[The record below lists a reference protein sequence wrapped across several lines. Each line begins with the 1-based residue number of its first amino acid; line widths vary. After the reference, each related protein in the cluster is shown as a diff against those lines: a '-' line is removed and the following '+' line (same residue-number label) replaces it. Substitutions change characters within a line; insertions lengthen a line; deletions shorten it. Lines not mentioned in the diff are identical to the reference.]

1 MTRHICIEYLKH
13 IMRKF
18 LLTALLSVMSLAAVG
33 QTTGSIVGLLTDK
46 EFNNEPLAFANVII
60 KGQNTGTT
68 SDFDGLYALEDLP
81 VGTYTIIYSFVGY
94 ETVEIDNVVVEEDKV
109 TTVNVPMGASAAALE
124 EVVITTTV
132 RKESEVALLLEQ
144 KNAVTQKTAIGAQEL
159 SRKGVGDAA
168 TAVSK
173 VTGISKQEGTGNVF
187 VRGLGDRY
195 NVTTYNGMPLP
206 SDNPARKN
214 IDLSIFTTNIVEN
227 IGIDKTF
234 NSEQYADFA
243 GANINI
249 NSKNTMTDGIISVG
263 LSSGVNTITQSQD
276 QFYRTDG
283 PDNFGFYDI
292 NYPAFPLNNYNF
304 ETSWDRR
311 AADAPAN
318 MGLTIQGGDSFQ
330 LGDDTKLT
338 VFGVGSHSNKFQY
351 REGISRGGV
360 EVSSVPNADF
370 DYVDYQYSTNTT
382 LMGDV
387 GIKHKD
393 LNVNYSGLLLN
404 TSNEQQL
411 ENYGIIDK
419 DDDASQG
426 GGFIQRAVFTRTN
439 LIINQLHADFEVN
452 ERINISASG
461 SYSFLQSSEPNRRQV
476 TLVPQFFDE
485 PDGPKSF
492 EFVSA
497 ASSNHRF
504 YADLYEEEV
513 ASAIETS
520 VKLFKNDEDEFDG
533 TLNVGFSSRNKD
545 VDFSAAQFNFRI
557 NRGAGIVQPIVE
569 NIYDVDAYFNQEN
582 LNAGLFRIETFRG
595 SADVANAL
603 DPQTYGGTQS
613 ILAGYANFTYAFNP
627 KFTMIVGLR
636 GEQINQD
643 IAWSTSLDP
652 DGDSNSL
659 DVFQLLPALSM
670 KYTLS
675 EDQNFKFAASKTYT
689 LPQYKERAPFLF
701 QEVNQD
707 YFGNPFLTASTNYN
721 FDAKWEIFPSKSE
734 LLSAGLFAK
743 IIQNPINTVTIQSAA
758 NDISW
763 ANTGDQATAI
773 GIEVESRKILMS
785 RETELADFTKTQK
798 LTAGLNLAYMKTNQS
813 LDGDKVFNEAGL
825 SFDPTYAS
833 TGITGASDLVANAD
847 ISFYKDFKEHKNL
860 LLTLTGNYF
869 SDRIFALGNFGKGN
883 IVEKGVPTLDF
894 VARTQLTQ
902 QLSLGISA
910 KNLLNPSIE
919 RFQEAVDGDV
929 NPIRDRIQETA
940 TTVLSFKRGYD
951 LKISLNYTF

>member
-1 MTRHICIEYLKH
+1 
-13 IMRKF
+13 MRKF
-18 LLTALLSVMSLAAVG
+18 LLTALFSVMSLEAVG

-94 ETVEIDNVVVEEDKV
+94 ETVEIDNITVEQDKV
-109 TTVNVPMGASAAALE
+109 TTVNVPMGASAATLE

-132 RKESEVALLLEQ
+132 RKESEVALLLQQ

-173 VTGISKQEGTGNVF
+173 VTGISKQEGSGTVF

-195 NVTTYNGMPLP
+195 NVTTFNGLPLP
-206 SDNPARKN
+206 SDDPARKN
-214 IDLSIFTTNIVEN
+214 INLGIFNTNIVEN

-234 NSEQYADFA
+234 NPNQYADFA

-249 NSKNTMTDGIISVG
+249 DSKNSMSDGIISV
-263 LSSGVNTITQSQD
+263 SVNSGINTLTQSQD
-276 QFYRTDG
+276 EFFRTDG
-283 PDNFGFYDI
+283 PDNYGFYDI

-311 AADAPAN
+311 SAEAPAN
-318 MGLTIQGGDSFQ
+318 LGLTLQGGDSFQ

-338 VFGVGSHSNKFQY
+338 VFGIGAHSNQFQY
-351 REGISRGGV
+351 REGVSRGGV
-360 EVSSVPNADF
+360 EVSGIPNADF
-370 DYVDYQYSTNTT
+370 DYVNYQYSTNTT

-387 GIKHKD
+387 GIKHKN
-393 LNVNYSGLLLN
+393 LNLNYSGLFLN

-411 ENYGIIDK
+411 ENYGVIDK

-426 GGFIQRAVFTRTN
+426 GGFIQRGVFTRTN
-439 LIINQLHADFEVN
+439 LIINQLHADFEIN
-452 ERINISASG
+452 ERIDIRASG
-461 SYSFLQSSEPNRRQV
+461 SYSFLQSAEPNRRQV
-476 TLVPQFFDE
+476 TLVPQDLDE

-504 YADLYEEEV
+504 YADLYEEEI
-513 ASAIETS
+513 ASAFETS
-520 VKLFKNDEDEFDG
+520 IKLFKNTEDEFDG
-533 TLNVGFSSRNKD
+533 KLDLGFSSRNKE
-545 VDFSAAQFNFRI
+545 VDFSATQFNFRI
-557 NRGAGIVQPIVE
+557 LRGAGIVQPIVE
-569 NIYDVDAYFNQEN
+569 NIYDVDAYFNQDN
-582 LNAGLFRIETFRG
+582 LNAGLFRMETFRG
-595 SADVANAL
+595 SGDVTNAL

-613 ILAGYANFTYAFNP
+613 ILAGYANFIYSLNP
-627 KFTMIVGLR
+627 QLTMVVGLR

-670 KYTLS
+670 KYSLS
-675 EDQNFKFAASKTYT
+675 DDQNLKFAASKTYT

-721 FDAKWEIFPSKSE
+721 FDAKWELFPSDSE
-734 LLSAGLFAK
+734 LLSVAVFGKL
-743 IIQNPINTVTIQSAA
+743 IQNPINTVTIQSAA

-763 ANTGDQATAI
+763 ANTGDQATAV
-773 GIEVESRKILMS
+773 GLELESRKVLMS
-785 RETELADFTKTQK
+785 RESEYADFTNKQK
-798 LTAGLNLAYMKTNQS
+798 LTAGVNLAYMKTKQTLS
-813 LDGDKVFNEAGL
+813 GDKVFQESGL
-825 SFDPTYAS
+825 SFDPTYSS

-847 ISFYKDFKEHKNL
+847 ISFYKDFKEHRNI
-860 LLTLTGNYF
+860 LLTLAGNYF

-894 VARTQLTQ
+894 VARAQFTK
-902 QLSLGISA
+902 QLSVGISA

-951 LKISLNYTF
+951 LKISLNYIF

>member
-1 MTRHICIEYLKH
+1 
-13 IMRKF
+13 MRKF
-18 LLTALLSVMSLAAVG
+18 LLTALFSVMSLAAVG

-94 ETVEIDNVVVEEDKV
+94 ETVEIDNITVEQDKV
-109 TTVNVPMGASAAALE
+109 TTVNVPMGASAATLE

-132 RKESEVALLLEQ
+132 RKESEVALLLQQ

-173 VTGISKQEGTGNVF
+173 VTGISKQEGSGTVF

-195 NVTTYNGMPLP
+195 NVTTFNGLPLP
-206 SDNPARKN
+206 SDDPARKN
-214 IDLSIFTTNIVEN
+214 INLGIFNTNIVEN

-234 NSEQYADFA
+234 NPNQYADFA

-249 NSKNTMTDGIISVG
+249 DSKNSMSDGIISV
-263 LSSGVNTITQSQD
+263 SVNSGINTLTQSQD
-276 QFYRTDG
+276 EFFRTDG
-283 PDNFGFYDI
+283 PDNYGFYDI

-311 AADAPAN
+311 SAEAPAN
-318 MGLTIQGGDSFQ
+318 LGLTLQGGDSFQ

-338 VFGVGSHSNKFQY
+338 VFGIGAHSNQFQY
-351 REGISRGGV
+351 REGVSRGGV
-360 EVSSVPNADF
+360 EVSGIPNADF
-370 DYVDYQYSTNTT
+370 DYVNYQYSTNTT

-387 GIKHKD
+387 GIKHKN
-393 LNVNYSGLLLN
+393 LNLNYSGLFLN

-411 ENYGIIDK
+411 ENYGVIDK

-426 GGFIQRAVFTRTN
+426 GGFIQRGVFTRTD
-439 LIINQLHADFEVN
+439 LIINQLHADFEIN
-452 ERINISASG
+452 ERIEIRASG
-461 SYSFLQSSEPNRRQV
+461 SYSFLQSAEPNRRQV
-476 TLVPQFFDE
+476 TLVPQDLDE

-504 YADLYEEEV
+504 YADLYEEEI
-513 ASAIETS
+513 ASAFETS
-520 VKLFKNDEDEFDG
+520 IKLFKNTEDEFDG
-533 TLNVGFSSRNKD
+533 KLDLGFSSRNKE
-545 VDFSAAQFNFRI
+545 VDFSATQFNFRI
-557 NRGAGIVQPIVE
+557 LRGAGIVQPIVE
-569 NIYDVDAYFNQEN
+569 NIYDVDAYFNQDN

-595 SADVANAL
+595 SADVTNAL

-613 ILAGYANFTYAFNP
+613 ILAGYANFTYSLNP
-627 KFTMIVGLR
+627 QLTMVVGLR

-670 KYTLS
+670 KYSLS
-675 EDQNFKFAASKTYT
+675 DDQNLKFAASKTYT

-721 FDAKWEIFPSKSE
+721 FDAKWELFPSDSE
-734 LLSAGLFAK
+734 LLSVGFFGKL
-743 IIQNPINTVTIQSAA
+743 IQNPINTVTIQSAA

-763 ANTGDQATAI
+763 ANTGDQATAL
-773 GIEVESRKILMS
+773 GLELESRKVLMS
-785 RETELADFTKTQK
+785 RESEYADFTNKQK
-798 LTAGLNLAYMKTNQS
+798 LTAGVNLAYMKTKQTLS
-813 LDGDKVFNEAGL
+813 GDKVFQESGL
-825 SFDPTYAS
+825 SFDPTYSS

-847 ISFYKDFKEHKNL
+847 ISFYKDFNEHRSI
-860 LLTLTGNYF
+860 LLTLAGNYF

-894 VARTQLTQ
+894 VARAQFTK
-902 QLSLGISA
+902 QLSVGISA

-951 LKISLNYTF
+951 LKISLNYIF

>member
-1 MTRHICIEYLKH
+1 M
-13 IMRKF
+13 
-18 LLTALLSVMSLAAVG
+18 LL
-33 QTTGSIVGLLTDK
+33 Q
-46 EFNNEPLAFANVII
+46 
-60 KGQNTGTT
+60 
-68 SDFDGLYALEDLP
+68 
-81 VGTYTIIYSFVGY
+81 
-94 ETVEIDNVVVEEDKV
+94 
-109 TTVNVPMGASAAALE
+109 
-124 EVVITTTV
+124 
-132 RKESEVALLLEQ
+132 Q

-173 VTGISKQEGTGNVF
+173 VTGISKQEGSGTVF

-195 NVTTYNGMPLP
+195 NVTTFNGLPLP
-206 SDNPARKN
+206 SDDPARKN
-214 IDLSIFTTNIVEN
+214 INLGIFNTNIVEN

-234 NSEQYADFA
+234 NPNQYADFA

-249 NSKNTMTDGIISVG
+249 DSKNSMSDGIISV
-263 LSSGVNTITQSQD
+263 SVNSGINTLTQSQD
-276 QFYRTDG
+276 EFFRTDG
-283 PDNFGFYDI
+283 PDNYGFYDI

-311 AADAPAN
+311 SAEAPAN
-318 MGLTIQGGDSFQ
+318 LGLTLQGGDSFQ

-338 VFGVGSHSNKFQY
+338 VFGIGAHSNQFQY
-351 REGISRGGV
+351 REGVSRGGV
-360 EVSSVPNADF
+360 EVSGIPNADF
-370 DYVDYQYSTNTT
+370 DYVNYQYSTNTT

-387 GIKHKD
+387 GIKHKN
-393 LNVNYSGLLLN
+393 LNLNYSGLFLN

-411 ENYGIIDK
+411 ENYGVIDK

-426 GGFIQRAVFTRTN
+426 GGFIQRGVFTSTN
-439 LIINQLHADFEVN
+439 LIINQLHADFEIN
-452 ERINISASG
+452 ERIDIRASG
-461 SYSFLQSSEPNRRQV
+461 SYSFLQSAEPNRRQV
-476 TLVPQFFDE
+476 TLVPQDLDE

-504 YADLYEEEV
+504 YADLYEEEI
-513 ASAIETS
+513 ASAFETS
-520 VKLFKNDEDEFDG
+520 IKLFKNTEDEFDG
-533 TLNVGFSSRNKD
+533 KLDLGFSSRNKE
-545 VDFSAAQFNFRI
+545 VDFSATQFNFRI
-557 NRGAGIVQPIVE
+557 LRGAGIVQPIVE
-569 NIYDVDAYFNQEN
+569 NIYDVDAYFNQDN
-582 LNAGLFRIETFRG
+582 LNAGLFRMETFRG
-595 SADVANAL
+595 SADVTNAL

-613 ILAGYANFTYAFNP
+613 ILAGYANFTYALNP
-627 KFTMIVGLR
+627 QLTMVVGLR

-670 KYTLS
+670 KYSLS
-675 EDQNFKFAASKTYT
+675 DDENLKFAASKTYT

-721 FDAKWEIFPSKSE
+721 FDAKWELFPSDSE
-734 LLSAGLFAK
+734 LLSVAVFGKL
-743 IIQNPINTVTIQSAA
+743 IQNPINTVTIQSAA

-763 ANTGDQATAI
+763 ANTGDQATAL
-773 GIEVESRKILMS
+773 GLEVESRKVLMS
-785 RETELADFTKTQK
+785 RESEYADFTNKQK
-798 LTAGLNLAYMKTNQS
+798 LTTGVNLAYMKTKQTLS
-813 LDGDKVFNEAGL
+813 GDKVFQESGL
-825 SFDPTYAS
+825 SFDPTYSS

-847 ISFYKDFKEHKNL
+847 ISFFKDFKEHRNI
-860 LLTLTGNYF
+860 LLTLAGNYF

-894 VARTQLTQ
+894 VARAQFTK
-902 QLSLGISA
+902 QLSVGISA

-951 LKISLNYTF
+951 LKISLNYIF

>member
-1 MTRHICIEYLKH
+1 
-13 IMRKF
+13 MRKF
-18 LLTALLSVMSLAAVG
+18 LLTALFSVMSLAAVG

-94 ETVEIDNVVVEEDKV
+94 ETVEIDNITVEQDKV
-109 TTVNVPMGASAAALE
+109 TTVNVPMGASAATLE

-132 RKESEVALLLEQ
+132 RKESEVALLLQQ

-173 VTGISKQEGTGNVF
+173 VTGISKQEGSGTVF

-195 NVTTYNGMPLP
+195 NVTTFNGLPLP
-206 SDNPARKN
+206 SDDPARKN
-214 IDLSIFTTNIVEN
+214 INLGIFNTNIVEN

-234 NSEQYADFA
+234 NPNQYADFA

-249 NSKNTMTDGIISVG
+249 DSKNSMSDGIISV
-263 LSSGVNTITQSQD
+263 SVNSGINTLTQSQD
-276 QFYRTDG
+276 EFFRTDG
-283 PDNFGFYDI
+283 PDNYGFYDI

-311 AADAPAN
+311 SAEAPAN
-318 MGLTIQGGDSFQ
+318 LGLTLQGGDSFQ

-338 VFGVGSHSNKFQY
+338 VFGIGAHSNQFQY
-351 REGISRGGV
+351 REGVSRGGV
-360 EVSSVPNADF
+360 EVSGIPNADF
-370 DYVDYQYSTNTT
+370 DYVNYQYSTNTT

-387 GIKHKD
+387 GIKHKN
-393 LNVNYSGLLLN
+393 LNLNYSGLFLN

-411 ENYGIIDK
+411 ENYGVIDK

-426 GGFIQRAVFTRTN
+426 GGFIQRGVFTRTD
-439 LIINQLHADFEVN
+439 LIINQLHADFEIN
-452 ERINISASG
+452 ERIEIRASG
-461 SYSFLQSSEPNRRQV
+461 SYSFLQSAEPNRRQV
-476 TLVPQFFDE
+476 TLVPQDLDE

-504 YADLYEEEV
+504 YADLYEEEI
-513 ASAIETS
+513 ASAFETS
-520 VKLFKNDEDEFDG
+520 IKLFKNTEDEFDG
-533 TLNVGFSSRNKD
+533 KLDLGFSSRNKE
-545 VDFSAAQFNFRI
+545 VDFSATQFNFRI
-557 NRGAGIVQPIVE
+557 LRGAGIVQPIVE
-569 NIYDVDAYFNQEN
+569 NIYDVDAYFNQDN
-582 LNAGLFRIETFRG
+582 LNAGLFRMETFRG
-595 SADVANAL
+595 SADVTNAL

-613 ILAGYANFTYAFNP
+613 ILAGYANFTYSLNP
-627 KFTMIVGLR
+627 QLTMVVGLR

-670 KYTLS
+670 KYSLS
-675 EDQNFKFAASKTYT
+675 DDQNLKFAASKTYT

-721 FDAKWEIFPSKSE
+721 FDAKWELFPSDSE
-734 LLSAGLFAK
+734 LLSVGFFGKL
-743 IIQNPINTVTIQSAA
+743 IQNPINTVTIQSAA

-763 ANTGDQATAI
+763 ANTGDQATAL
-773 GIEVESRKILMS
+773 GLELESRKVLMS
-785 RETELADFTKTQK
+785 RESEYADFTNKQK
-798 LTAGLNLAYMKTNQS
+798 LTAGVNLAYMKTKQTLS
-813 LDGDKVFNEAGL
+813 GDKVFQESGL
-825 SFDPTYAS
+825 SFDPTYSS

-847 ISFYKDFKEHKNL
+847 ISFYKDFNEHRSI
-860 LLTLTGNYF
+860 LLTLAGNYF

-894 VARTQLTQ
+894 VARAQFTK
-902 QLSLGISA
+902 QLSVGISA

-951 LKISLNYTF
+951 LKISLNYIF

>member
-1 MTRHICIEYLKH
+1 
-13 IMRKF
+13 MRKL
-18 LLTALLSVMSLAAVG
+18 LLTALFSVMSLAAVG

-81 VGTYTIIYSFVGY
+81 VGTYTIVYSFVGY
-94 ETVEIDNVVVEEDKV
+94 ETVEIDNITVEQDKV
-109 TTVNVPMGASAAALE
+109 TTVNVPMGASAATLE

-132 RKESEVALLLEQ
+132 RKESEVALLLQQ

-173 VTGISKQEGTGNVF
+173 VTGISKQEGSGTVF

-195 NVTTYNGMPLP
+195 NVTTFNGLPLP
-206 SDNPARKN
+206 SDDPARKN
-214 IDLSIFTTNIVEN
+214 INLGIFNTNIVEN

-234 NSEQYADFA
+234 NPNQYADFA

-249 NSKNTMTDGIISVG
+249 DSKNSMSDGIISV
-263 LSSGVNTITQSQD
+263 SVNSGINTLTQSQD
-276 QFYRTDG
+276 DFFRTDG
-283 PDNFGFYDI
+283 PNNYGFYDI

-311 AADAPAN
+311 SAEAPAN
-318 MGLTIQGGDSFQ
+318 MGLTLQGGDSFQ
-330 LGDDTKLT
+330 LSDDTKLT
-338 VFGVGSHSNKFQY
+338 IFGIGAHSNQFQY
-351 REGISRGGV
+351 REGVSRGGV
-360 EVSSVPNADF
+360 EVSGIPNADF
-370 DYVDYQYSTNTT
+370 DYANYQYSTNTT

-387 GIKHKD
+387 GIKHKN
-393 LNVNYSGLLLN
+393 LNLNYSGLFLN
-404 TSNEQQL
+404 TSNEQLL
-411 ENYGIIDK
+411 ENYGVIDK

-426 GGFIQRAVFTRTN
+426 GGFIQRGVFTRTD
-439 LIINQLHADFEVN
+439 LIINQLHADFEIN
-452 ERINISASG
+452 ERIDISASG
-461 SYSFLQSSEPNRRQV
+461 SYSFLQSAEPNRRQV
-476 TLVPQFFDE
+476 TLVPQDLDE

-504 YADLYEEEV
+504 YADLYEEEI
-513 ASAIETS
+513 ASAFETS
-520 VKLFKNDEDEFDG
+520 IKLFKNTEDEFDG
-533 TLNVGFSSRNKD
+533 KLDLGFSSRNKE
-545 VDFSAAQFNFRI
+545 VGFSANQFNFRI
-557 NRGAGIVQPIVE
+557 LRGAGIVQPIVE
-569 NIYDVDAYFNQEN
+569 NIYDVDAYFNQDN

-595 SADVANAL
+595 SADVTNAL

-613 ILAGYANFTYAFNP
+613 ILAGYANFTYALNP
-627 KFTMIVGLR
+627 QFTIVVGLR

-670 KYTLS
+670 KYSLS
-675 EDQNFKFAASKTYT
+675 DDQNLKFAASKTYT

-721 FDAKWEIFPSKSE
+721 FDAKWELFPSDSE
-734 LLSAGLFAK
+734 LLSVGIFGKL
-743 IIQNPINTVTIQSAA
+743 IQNPINTVTIQSAA

-763 ANTGDQATAI
+763 ANTGDQATAL
-773 GIEVESRKILMS
+773 GLEVESRKVLMS
-785 RETELADFTKTQK
+785 RESEYADFTNKQK
-798 LTAGLNLAYMKTNQS
+798 LTAGVNFAYMKTKQTLS
-813 LDGDKVFNEAGL
+813 GDKVFQESGL
-825 SFDPTYAS
+825 SFDPTYSS

-847 ISFYKDFKEHKNL
+847 ISFYKDFKEHRSI
-860 LLTLTGNYF
+860 LLTLAGNYF

-883 IVEKGVPTLDF
+883 IVEKSVPTLDF
-894 VARTQLTQ
+894 VARAQFTK
-902 QLSLGISA
+902 QLSIGISA

-940 TTVLSFKRGYD
+940 TTVQSFKRGYD
-951 LKISLNYTF
+951 LKISLNYIF

>member
-1 MTRHICIEYLKH
+1 
-13 IMRKF
+13 MRKF
-18 LLTALLSVMSLAAVG
+18 LLTALFSVMSLAAVG

-94 ETVEIDNVVVEEDKV
+94 ETVEIDNITVEQDKV
-109 TTVNVPMGASAAALE
+109 TTVNVPMGASAATLE

-132 RKESEVALLLEQ
+132 RKESEVALLLQQ

-173 VTGISKQEGTGNVF
+173 VTGISKQEGSGTVF

-195 NVTTYNGMPLP
+195 NVTTFNGLPLP
-206 SDNPARKN
+206 SDDPARKN
-214 IDLSIFTTNIVEN
+214 INLGIFNTNIVEN

-234 NSEQYADFA
+234 NPNQYADFA

-249 NSKNTMTDGIISVG
+249 DSKNSMSDGIISV
-263 LSSGVNTITQSQD
+263 SVNSGINTLTQSQD
-276 QFYRTDG
+276 EFFRTDG
-283 PDNFGFYDI
+283 PDNYGFYDI

-311 AADAPAN
+311 SAEVPAN
-318 MGLTIQGGDSFQ
+318 LGLTLQGGDSFQ

-338 VFGVGSHSNKFQY
+338 VFGIGAHSNQFQY
-351 REGISRGGV
+351 REGVSRGGV
-360 EVSSVPNADF
+360 EVSGIPNADF
-370 DYVDYQYSTNTT
+370 DYVNYQYSTNTT

-387 GIKHKD
+387 GIKHKN
-393 LNVNYSGLLLN
+393 LNLNYSGLFLN

-411 ENYGIIDK
+411 ENYGVIDK

-426 GGFIQRAVFTRTN
+426 GGFIQRGVFTRTD
-439 LIINQLHADFEVN
+439 LIINQLHADFEIN
-452 ERINISASG
+452 ERIDIRASG
-461 SYSFLQSSEPNRRQV
+461 SYSFLQSAEPNRRQV
-476 TLVPQFFDE
+476 TLVPQDLDE

-504 YADLYEEEV
+504 YADLYEEEI
-513 ASAIETS
+513 ASAFETS
-520 VKLFKNDEDEFDG
+520 IKLFKNTEDEFDG
-533 TLNVGFSSRNKD
+533 KLDLGFSSRHKE
-545 VDFSAAQFNFRI
+545 VDFSATQFNFRI
-557 NRGAGIVQPIVE
+557 LRGAGIVQPIVE
-569 NIYDVDAYFNQEN
+569 NIYDVDAYFNQDN
-582 LNAGLFRIETFRG
+582 LNAGLFRMETFRG
-595 SADVANAL
+595 SADVTNAL

-613 ILAGYANFTYAFNP
+613 ILAGYANFTYSLNSQL
-627 KFTMIVGLR
+627 TMVVGLR

-670 KYTLS
+670 KYSLS
-675 EDQNFKFAASKTYT
+675 DDENLKFAASKTYT

-721 FDAKWEIFPSKSE
+721 FDAKWELFPSDSE
-734 LLSAGLFAK
+734 LLSVGVFGKL
-743 IIQNPINTVTIQSAA
+743 IQNPINTVTIQSAA

-763 ANTGDQATAI
+763 ANTGDQATAL
-773 GIEVESRKILMS
+773 GLELESRKVLMS
-785 RETELADFTKTQK
+785 RESEYADFTNKQK
-798 LTAGLNLAYMKTNQS
+798 LTAGINLAYMKTKQTLS
-813 LDGDKVFNEAGL
+813 GDKVFQESGL
-825 SFDPTYAS
+825 SFDPTYSS

-847 ISFYKDFKEHKNL
+847 ISFYKDFKEHRNI
-860 LLTLTGNYF
+860 LLTLAGNYF

-894 VARTQLTQ
+894 VARAQFTK
-902 QLSLGISA
+902 QLSVGISA

-951 LKISLNYTF
+951 LKISLNYIF

>member
-1 MTRHICIEYLKH
+1 
-13 IMRKF
+13 MRKF
-18 LLTALLSVMSLAAVG
+18 LLATLFSVMSLAAVG

-94 ETVEIDNVVVEEDKV
+94 ETVEIDNITVEQDKV
-109 TTVNVPMGASAAALE
+109 TTVNVPMGASAATLE

-132 RKESEVALLLEQ
+132 RKESEVALLLQQ

-173 VTGISKQEGTGNVF
+173 VTGISKQEGSGTVF

-195 NVTTYNGMPLP
+195 NVTTFNGLPLP
-206 SDNPARKN
+206 SDDPARKN
-214 IDLSIFTTNIVEN
+214 INLGIFNTNIVEN

-234 NSEQYADFA
+234 NPNQYADFA

-249 NSKNTMTDGIISVG
+249 DSKNSMSDGIISV
-263 LSSGVNTITQSQD
+263 SVNSGINTLTQSQD
-276 QFYRTDG
+276 EFFRTDG
-283 PDNFGFYDI
+283 PDNYGFYDI

-311 AADAPAN
+311 SAEAPAN
-318 MGLTIQGGDSFQ
+318 LGLTLQGGDSFQ

-338 VFGVGSHSNKFQY
+338 VFGIGAHSNQFQY
-351 REGISRGGV
+351 REGVSRGGV
-360 EVSSVPNADF
+360 EVSGIPNADF
-370 DYVDYQYSTNTT
+370 DYVNYQYSTNTT

-387 GIKHKD
+387 GIKHKN
-393 LNVNYSGLLLN
+393 LNLNYSGLFLN

-411 ENYGIIDK
+411 ENYGVIDK

-426 GGFIQRAVFTRTN
+426 GGFIQRGVFTSTN
-439 LIINQLHADFEVN
+439 LIINQLHADFEIN
-452 ERINISASG
+452 ERIDISASG
-461 SYSFLQSSEPNRRQV
+461 SYSFLQSAEPNRRQV
-476 TLVPQFFDE
+476 TLVPQDLDE

-504 YADLYEEEV
+504 YADLYEEEI
-513 ASAIETS
+513 ASAFETS
-520 VKLFKNDEDEFDG
+520 IKLFKNTEDEFDG
-533 TLNVGFSSRNKD
+533 KLDLGFSSRNKE
-545 VDFSAAQFNFRI
+545 VDFSATQFNFRI
-557 NRGAGIVQPIVE
+557 LRGAGIVQPIVE
-569 NIYDVDAYFNQEN
+569 NIYDVDAYFNQDN
-582 LNAGLFRIETFRG
+582 LNAGLFRMETFRG
-595 SADVANAL
+595 SADVTNAL

-613 ILAGYANFTYAFNP
+613 ILAGYANFTYTLNP
-627 KFTMIVGLR
+627 QLTMVVGLR

-670 KYTLS
+670 KYSLS
-675 EDQNFKFAASKTYT
+675 DDENLKFAASKTYT

-721 FDAKWEIFPSKSE
+721 FDAKWELFPSDSE
-734 LLSAGLFAK
+734 LLSVAVFGKL
-743 IIQNPINTVTIQSAA
+743 IQNPINTVTIQSAA

-763 ANTGDQATAI
+763 ANTGDQATAL
-773 GIEVESRKILMS
+773 GLEVESRKVLMS
-785 RETELADFTKTQK
+785 RESEYADFTNKQK
-798 LTAGLNLAYMKTNQS
+798 LTTGVNLAYMKTKQTLS
-813 LDGDKVFNEAGL
+813 GDKVFQESGL
-825 SFDPTYAS
+825 SFDPTYSS

-847 ISFYKDFKEHKNL
+847 ISFFKDFKEHRNI
-860 LLTLTGNYF
+860 LLTLAGNYF

-894 VARTQLTQ
+894 VARAQFTK
-902 QLSLGISA
+902 QLSVGISA

-951 LKISLNYTF
+951 LKISLNYIF

>member
-1 MTRHICIEYLKH
+1 
-13 IMRKF
+13 MRKF
-18 LLTALLSVMSLAAVG
+18 LLTALFSVMSLAAVG

-94 ETVEIDNVVVEEDKV
+94 ETVEIDNITVEQDKV
-109 TTVNVPMGASAAALE
+109 TTVNVPMGASAATLE

-132 RKESEVALLLEQ
+132 RKESEVALLLQQ

-173 VTGISKQEGTGNVF
+173 VTGISKQEGSGTVF

-195 NVTTYNGMPLP
+195 NVTTFNGLPLP
-206 SDNPARKN
+206 SDDPARKN
-214 IDLSIFTTNIVEN
+214 INLGIFNTNIVEN

-234 NSEQYADFA
+234 NPNQYADFA

-249 NSKNTMTDGIISVG
+249 DSKNSMSDGIISV
-263 LSSGVNTITQSQD
+263 SVNSGINTLTQSQD
-276 QFYRTDG
+276 EFFRTDG
-283 PDNFGFYDI
+283 PDNYGFYDI

-311 AADAPAN
+311 SAEAPAN
-318 MGLTIQGGDSFQ
+318 LGLTLQGGDSFQ

-338 VFGVGSHSNKFQY
+338 VFGIGAHSNQFQY
-351 REGISRGGV
+351 REGVSRGGV
-360 EVSSVPNADF
+360 EVSGIPNADF
-370 DYVDYQYSTNTT
+370 DYVNYQYSTNTT

-387 GIKHKD
+387 GIKHKN
-393 LNVNYSGLLLN
+393 LNLNYSGLFLN

-411 ENYGIIDK
+411 ENYGVIDK

-426 GGFIQRAVFTRTN
+426 GGFIQRGVFTRTN
-439 LIINQLHADFEVN
+439 LIINQLHADFEIN
-452 ERINISASG
+452 ERIDIRASG
-461 SYSFLQSSEPNRRQV
+461 SYSFLQSAEPNRRQV
-476 TLVPQFFDE
+476 TLVPQDLDD

-504 YADLYEEEV
+504 YADLYEEEI
-513 ASAIETS
+513 ASAFETS
-520 VKLFKNDEDEFDG
+520 IKLFKNTEDEFDG
-533 TLNVGFSSRNKD
+533 KLDLGFSSRNKE
-545 VDFSAAQFNFRI
+545 VDFSATQFNFRI
-557 NRGAGIVQPIVE
+557 TRGAGIVQPIVE
-569 NIYDVDAYFNQEN
+569 DIYNVDAYFNQEN
-582 LNAGLFRIETFRG
+582 LNAGLFRMETFRG
-595 SADVANAL
+595 SGDVTNAL

-613 ILAGYANFTYAFNP
+613 ILAGYANFTYSLNP
-627 KFTMIVGLR
+627 QLTMVVGLR

-670 KYTLS
+670 KYSLS
-675 EDQNFKFAASKTYT
+675 DDQNLKFAASKTYT

-721 FDAKWEIFPSKSE
+721 FDAKWELFPSDSE
-734 LLSAGLFAK
+734 LLSVAVFGKL
-743 IIQNPINTVTIQSAA
+743 IQNPIHTVTIQSAA
-758 NDISW
+758 NDSSW
-763 ANTGDQATAI
+763 ANTGDQATAV
-773 GIEVESRKILMS
+773 GLELESRKVLMS
-785 RETELADFTKTQK
+785 RESEYADFTNKQK
-798 LTAGLNLAYMKTNQS
+798 LTAGVNLAYMKTKQTLS
-813 LDGDKVFNEAGL
+813 GDKVFQESGL
-825 SFDPTYAS
+825 SFDPTYSS

-847 ISFYKDFKEHKNL
+847 ISFYKDFKEHRNI
-860 LLTLTGNYF
+860 LLTLAGNYF

-894 VARTQLTQ
+894 VARAQVTK
-902 QLSLGISA
+902 QLSVGISA

-951 LKISLNYTF
+951 LKISLNYIF

>member
-1 MTRHICIEYLKH
+1 
-13 IMRKF
+13 MRKF
-18 LLTALLSVMSLAAVG
+18 LLTALFSVMSLAAVG

-94 ETVEIDNVVVEEDKV
+94 ETVEIDNITVEQDKV
-109 TTVNVPMGASAAALE
+109 TTVNVPMGASAATLE

-132 RKESEVALLLEQ
+132 RKESEVALLLQQ

-173 VTGISKQEGTGNVF
+173 VTGISKQEGSGTVF

-195 NVTTYNGMPLP
+195 NVTTFNGLPLP
-206 SDNPARKN
+206 SDDPARKN
-214 IDLSIFTTNIVEN
+214 INLGIFNTNIVEN

-234 NSEQYADFA
+234 NPNQYADFA

-249 NSKNTMTDGIISVG
+249 DSKNSMSDGIISV
-263 LSSGVNTITQSQD
+263 SVNSGINTLTQSQD
-276 QFYRTDG
+276 EFFRTDG
-283 PDNFGFYDI
+283 PDNYGFYDI

-311 AADAPAN
+311 SAEAPAN
-318 MGLTIQGGDSFQ
+318 LGLTLQGGDSFQ

-338 VFGVGSHSNKFQY
+338 VFGIGAHSNQFQY
-351 REGISRGGV
+351 REGVSRGGV
-360 EVSSVPNADF
+360 EVSGIPNADF
-370 DYVDYQYSTNTT
+370 DYVNYQYSTNTT

-387 GIKHKD
+387 GIKHKN
-393 LNVNYSGLLLN
+393 LNLNYSGLFLN

-411 ENYGIIDK
+411 ENYGVIDK

-426 GGFIQRAVFTRTN
+426 GGFIQRGVFTRTD
-439 LIINQLHADFEVN
+439 LIINQLHADFEIN
-452 ERINISASG
+452 ERIDLRASG
-461 SYSFLQSSEPNRRQV
+461 SYSFLQSAEPNRRQV
-476 TLVPQFFDE
+476 TLVPQDLDE

-504 YADLYEEEV
+504 YADLYEEEI
-513 ASAIETS
+513 ASAFETS
-520 VKLFKNDEDEFDG
+520 IKLFKNTEDEFDG
-533 TLNVGFSSRNKD
+533 KLDLGFSSRNKE
-545 VDFSAAQFNFRI
+545 VDFSATQFNFRI
-557 NRGAGIVQPIVE
+557 LRGAGIVQPIVE
-569 NIYDVDAYFNQEN
+569 NIYDVDAYFNQDN
-582 LNAGLFRIETFRG
+582 LNAGLFRMETFRG
-595 SADVANAL
+595 SADVTNAL

-613 ILAGYANFTYAFNP
+613 ILAGYANFTYALNP
-627 KFTMIVGLR
+627 QLTMVVGLR

-670 KYTLS
+670 KYSLS
-675 EDQNFKFAASKTYT
+675 DDQNLKFAASKTYT

-721 FDAKWEIFPSKSE
+721 FDAKWELFPSDSE
-734 LLSAGLFAK
+734 LLSVGVFGKL
-743 IIQNPINTVTIQSAA
+743 IQNPINTVTIQSAA

-763 ANTGDQATAI
+763 ANTGDQATAV
-773 GIEVESRKILMS
+773 GLELESRKVLMS
-785 RETELADFTKTQK
+785 RESEYADFTNKQK
-798 LTAGLNLAYMKTNQS
+798 LTAGVNLAYMKTKQTLS
-813 LDGDKVFNEAGL
+813 GDKVFQESGL
-825 SFDPTYAS
+825 SFDPTYSS

-847 ISFYKDFKEHKNL
+847 ISFYKDFKQHRNI
-860 LLTLTGNYF
+860 LLTLAGNYF

-894 VARTQLTQ
+894 VARAQFTK
-902 QLSLGISA
+902 QLSVGISA

-951 LKISLNYTF
+951 LKISLNYIF

>member
-1 MTRHICIEYLKH
+1 
-13 IMRKF
+13 MRKF

-311 AADAPAN
+311 VADAPAN

-387 GIKHKD
+387 GIKHND

>member
-1 MTRHICIEYLKH
+1 
-13 IMRKF
+13 MRKF
-18 LLTALLSVMSLAAVG
+18 LLTALFSVMSLAAVG

-94 ETVEIDNVVVEEDKV
+94 ETVEIDNITVEQDKV
-109 TTVNVPMGASAAALE
+109 TTVNVPMGASAATLE

-132 RKESEVALLLEQ
+132 RKESEVALLLQQ

-173 VTGISKQEGTGNVF
+173 VTGISKQEGSGTVF

-195 NVTTYNGMPLP
+195 NVTTFNGLPLP
-206 SDNPARKN
+206 SDDPARKN
-214 IDLSIFTTNIVEN
+214 INLGIFNTNIVEN

-234 NSEQYADFA
+234 NPNQYADFA

-249 NSKNTMTDGIISVG
+249 DSKNSMSDGIISV
-263 LSSGVNTITQSQD
+263 SVNSGINTLTQSQD
-276 QFYRTDG
+276 EFFRTDG
-283 PDNFGFYDI
+283 PDNYGFYDI

-311 AADAPAN
+311 SAEAPAN
-318 MGLTIQGGDSFQ
+318 LGLTLQGGDSFQ

-338 VFGVGSHSNKFQY
+338 VFGIGAHSNQFQY
-351 REGISRGGV
+351 REGVSRGGV
-360 EVSSVPNADF
+360 EVSGIPNADF
-370 DYVDYQYSTNTT
+370 DYVNYQYSTNTT

-387 GIKHKD
+387 GIKHKN
-393 LNVNYSGLLLN
+393 LNLNYSGLFLN

-411 ENYGIIDK
+411 ENYGVIDK

-426 GGFIQRAVFTRTN
+426 GGFIQRGVFTRTD
-439 LIINQLHADFEVN
+439 LIINQLHADFEIN
-452 ERINISASG
+452 ERIEIRASG
-461 SYSFLQSSEPNRRQV
+461 SYSFLQSAEPNRRQV
-476 TLVPQFFDE
+476 TLVPQDLDE

-504 YADLYEEEV
+504 YADLYEEEI
-513 ASAIETS
+513 ASAFETS
-520 VKLFKNDEDEFDG
+520 IKLFKNTEDEFDG
-533 TLNVGFSSRNKD
+533 KLDLGFSSRNKE
-545 VDFSAAQFNFRI
+545 VDFSATQFNFRI
-557 NRGAGIVQPIVE
+557 LRGAGIVQPIVE
-569 NIYDVDAYFNQEN
+569 NIYDVDAYFNQDN
-582 LNAGLFRIETFRG
+582 LNAGLFRMETFRG
-595 SADVANAL
+595 SADVTNAL

-613 ILAGYANFTYAFNP
+613 ILAGYANFTYSLNP
-627 KFTMIVGLR
+627 QLTMVVGLR

-670 KYTLS
+670 KYSLS
-675 EDQNFKFAASKTYT
+675 DDQNLKFAASKTYT

-721 FDAKWEIFPSKSE
+721 FDAKWELFPSDSE
-734 LLSAGLFAK
+734 LLSVGVFGKL
-743 IIQNPINTVTIQSAA
+743 IQNPINTVTIQSAA

-763 ANTGDQATAI
+763 ANTGDQATAL
-773 GIEVESRKILMS
+773 GLELESRKVLMS
-785 RETELADFTKTQK
+785 RESEYADFTNKQK
-798 LTAGLNLAYMKTNQS
+798 LTAGVNLAYMKTKQTLS
-813 LDGDKVFNEAGL
+813 GDKVFQESGL
-825 SFDPTYAS
+825 SFDPTYSS

-847 ISFYKDFKEHKNL
+847 ISFYKDFNEHRSI
-860 LLTLTGNYF
+860 LLTLAGNYF

-894 VARTQLTQ
+894 VARAQFTK
-902 QLSLGISA
+902 QLSVGISA

-951 LKISLNYTF
+951 LKISLNYIF

>member
-1 MTRHICIEYLKH
+1 
-13 IMRKF
+13 MRKF
-18 LLTALLSVMSLAAVG
+18 LLTALFSVMSLAAVG

-94 ETVEIDNVVVEEDKV
+94 ETVEIDNITVEQDKV
-109 TTVNVPMGASAAALE
+109 TTVNVPMGASAATLE

-132 RKESEVALLLEQ
+132 RKESEVALLLQQ

-173 VTGISKQEGTGNVF
+173 VTGISKQEGSGTVF

-195 NVTTYNGMPLP
+195 NVTTFNGLPLP
-206 SDNPARKN
+206 SDDPARKN
-214 IDLSIFTTNIVEN
+214 INLGIFNTNIVEN

-234 NSEQYADFA
+234 NPNQYADFA

-249 NSKNTMTDGIISVG
+249 DSKNSMSDGIISV
-263 LSSGVNTITQSQD
+263 SVNSGINTLTQSQD
-276 QFYRTDG
+276 EFFRTDG
-283 PDNFGFYDI
+283 PDNYGFYDI

-311 AADAPAN
+311 SAELPAN
-318 MGLTIQGGDSFQ
+318 LGLTLQGGDSFQ

-338 VFGVGSHSNKFQY
+338 VFGIGAHSNQFQY
-351 REGISRGGV
+351 REGVSRGGV
-360 EVSSVPNADF
+360 EVSGIPNADF
-370 DYVDYQYSTNTT
+370 DYVNYQFSTNTT

-387 GIKHKD
+387 GIKHKN
-393 LNVNYSGLLLN
+393 LNLNYSGLFLN

-411 ENYGIIDK
+411 ENYGVIDK

-426 GGFIQRAVFTRTN
+426 GGFIQRGVFTRTD
-439 LIINQLHADFEVN
+439 LIINQLHADFEIN
-452 ERINISASG
+452 ERIDIRASG
-461 SYSFLQSSEPNRRQV
+461 SYSFLQSAEPNRRQV
-476 TLVPQFFDE
+476 TLVPQDLDE

-504 YADLYEEEV
+504 YADLYEEEI
-513 ASAIETS
+513 ASAFETS
-520 VKLFKNDEDEFDG
+520 IKLFKNTEDEFDG
-533 TLNVGFSSRNKD
+533 KLDLGFSSRNKE
-545 VDFSAAQFNFRI
+545 VDFSATQFNFRI
-557 NRGAGIVQPIVE
+557 LRGAGIVQPIVE
-569 NIYDVDAYFNQEN
+569 NIYDVDAYFNQDN
-582 LNAGLFRIETFRG
+582 LNAGLFRMETFRG
-595 SADVANAL
+595 SADVTNAL

-613 ILAGYANFTYAFNP
+613 ILAGYANFTYSLNP
-627 KFTMIVGLR
+627 QLTMVVGLR

-670 KYTLS
+670 KYSLS
-675 EDQNFKFAASKTYT
+675 DDENLKFAASKTYT

-707 YFGNPFLTASTNYN
+707 YFGNPFLIASTNYN
-721 FDAKWEIFPSKSE
+721 FDAKWELFPSDSE
-734 LLSAGLFAK
+734 LLSVGVFGKL
-743 IIQNPINTVTIQSAA
+743 IQNPINTVTIQSAA

-763 ANTGDQATAI
+763 ANTGDQATAL
-773 GIEVESRKILMS
+773 GLELESRKVLMS
-785 RETELADFTKTQK
+785 RESEYADFTNKQK
-798 LTAGLNLAYMKTNQS
+798 LTAGVNLAYMKTKQTLS
-813 LDGDKVFNEAGL
+813 GDKVFQESGL
-825 SFDPTYAS
+825 SFDPTYSS

-847 ISFYKDFKEHKNL
+847 ISFYKDFKEHRNI
-860 LLTLTGNYF
+860 LLTLAGNYF

-894 VARTQLTQ
+894 VARAQFTK
-902 QLSLGISA
+902 QLSVGISA

-951 LKISLNYTF
+951 LKISLNYIF

>member
-1 MTRHICIEYLKH
+1 
-13 IMRKF
+13 MRKF
-18 LLTALLSVMSLAAVG
+18 LLATLFSVMSLAAVG

-94 ETVEIDNVVVEEDKV
+94 ETVEIDNITVEQDKV
-109 TTVNVPMGASAAALE
+109 TTVNVPMGASAATLE

-132 RKESEVALLLEQ
+132 RKESEVALLLQQ

-173 VTGISKQEGTGNVF
+173 VTGISKQEGSGTVF

-195 NVTTYNGMPLP
+195 NVTTFNGLPLP
-206 SDNPARKN
+206 SDDPARKN
-214 IDLSIFTTNIVEN
+214 INLGIFNTNIVEN

-234 NSEQYADFA
+234 NPNQYADFA

-249 NSKNTMTDGIISVG
+249 DSKNSMSDGIISV
-263 LSSGVNTITQSQD
+263 SVNSGINTLTQSQD
-276 QFYRTDG
+276 EFFRTDG
-283 PDNFGFYDI
+283 PDNYGFYDI

-311 AADAPAN
+311 SAEAPAN
-318 MGLTIQGGDSFQ
+318 LGLTLQGGDSFQ

-338 VFGVGSHSNKFQY
+338 VFGIGAHSNQFQY
-351 REGISRGGV
+351 REGVSRGGV
-360 EVSSVPNADF
+360 EVSGIPNADF
-370 DYVDYQYSTNTT
+370 DYVNYQYSTNTT

-387 GIKHKD
+387 GIKHKN
-393 LNVNYSGLLLN
+393 LNLNYSGLFLN

-411 ENYGIIDK
+411 ENYGVIDK

-426 GGFIQRAVFTRTN
+426 GGFIQRGVFTRTD
-439 LIINQLHADFEVN
+439 LIINQLHADFEIN
-452 ERINISASG
+452 ERIDLRVSG
-461 SYSFLQSSEPNRRQV
+461 SYSFLQSAEPNRRQV
-476 TLVPQFFDE
+476 TLVPQDLDE

-504 YADLYEEEV
+504 YADLYEEEI
-513 ASAIETS
+513 ASAFETS
-520 VKLFKNDEDEFDG
+520 IKLFKNTEDEFDG
-533 TLNVGFSSRNKD
+533 KLDLGFSSRNKE
-545 VDFSAAQFNFRI
+545 VDFSATQFNFRI
-557 NRGAGIVQPIVE
+557 LRGAGIVQPIVE
-569 NIYDVDAYFNQEN
+569 NIYDVDAYFNQDN
-582 LNAGLFRIETFRG
+582 LNAGLFRMETFRG
-595 SADVANAL
+595 SADVTNAL

-613 ILAGYANFTYAFNP
+613 ILAGYANFTYALNP
-627 KFTMIVGLR
+627 QFTMVVGLR

-670 KYTLS
+670 KYSLS
-675 EDQNFKFAASKTYT
+675 DDENLKFAASKTYT

-721 FDAKWEIFPSKSE
+721 FDAKWELFPSDSE
-734 LLSAGLFAK
+734 LLSVAVFGKL
-743 IIQNPINTVTIQSAA
+743 IQNPINTVTIQSAA

-763 ANTGDQATAI
+763 ANTGDQATAL
-773 GIEVESRKILMS
+773 GLELESRKVLMS
-785 RETELADFTKTQK
+785 RESEYADFTNEQK
-798 LTAGLNLAYMKTNQS
+798 LTAGVNLAYMKTKQTLS
-813 LDGDKVFNEAGL
+813 GDKVFQESGL
-825 SFDPTYAS
+825 SFDPTYSS

-847 ISFYKDFKEHKNL
+847 ISFYKDFKEHRNI
-860 LLTLTGNYF
+860 LLTLAGNYF

-894 VARTQLTQ
+894 VARAQFTK
-902 QLSLGISA
+902 QLSVGISA

-951 LKISLNYTF
+951 LKISLNYIF

>member
-1 MTRHICIEYLKH
+1 
-13 IMRKF
+13 MRKF
-18 LLTALLSVMSLAAVG
+18 LLTALFSVMSLEAVG

-94 ETVEIDNVVVEEDKV
+94 ETVEIDNITVEQDKV
-109 TTVNVPMGASAAALE
+109 TTVNVPMGASAATLE

-132 RKESEVALLLEQ
+132 RKESEVALLLQQ

-173 VTGISKQEGTGNVF
+173 VTGISKQEGSGTVF

-195 NVTTYNGMPLP
+195 NVTTFNGLPLP
-206 SDNPARKN
+206 SDDPARKN
-214 IDLSIFTTNIVEN
+214 INLGIFNTNIVEN

-234 NSEQYADFA
+234 NPNQYADFA

-249 NSKNTMTDGIISVG
+249 DSKNSMSDGIISV
-263 LSSGVNTITQSQD
+263 SVNSGINTLTQSQD
-276 QFYRTDG
+276 EFFRTDG
-283 PDNFGFYDI
+283 PDNYGFYDI

-311 AADAPAN
+311 SAEAPAN
-318 MGLTIQGGDSFQ
+318 LGLTLQGGDSFQ

-338 VFGVGSHSNKFQY
+338 VFGIGAHSNQFQY
-351 REGISRGGV
+351 REGVSRGGV
-360 EVSSVPNADF
+360 EVSGIPNADF
-370 DYVDYQYSTNTT
+370 DYVNYQYSTNTT

-387 GIKHKD
+387 GIKHKN
-393 LNVNYSGLLLN
+393 LNLNYSGLFLN

-411 ENYGIIDK
+411 ENYGVIDK

-426 GGFIQRAVFTRTN
+426 GGFIQRGVFTRTD
-439 LIINQLHADFEVN
+439 LIINQLHADFEIN
-452 ERINISASG
+452 ERIDIRASG
-461 SYSFLQSSEPNRRQV
+461 SYSFLQSAEPNRRQV
-476 TLVPQFFDE
+476 TLVPQDLDD

-504 YADLYEEEV
+504 YADLYEEEI
-513 ASAIETS
+513 ASAFETS
-520 VKLFKNDEDEFDG
+520 IKLFKNTEDEFDG
-533 TLNVGFSSRNKD
+533 KLDLGFSSRNKE
-545 VDFSAAQFNFRI
+545 VDFSATQFNFRI
-557 NRGAGIVQPIVE
+557 LRGAGIVQPIVE
-569 NIYDVDAYFNQEN
+569 NIYDVDAYFNQDN
-582 LNAGLFRIETFRG
+582 LNAGLFRMETFRG
-595 SADVANAL
+595 SGDVTNAL

-613 ILAGYANFTYAFNP
+613 ILAGYANFTYSLNP
-627 KFTMIVGLR
+627 QLTMVVGLR

-670 KYTLS
+670 KYSLS
-675 EDQNFKFAASKTYT
+675 DDQNLKFAASKTYT

-721 FDAKWEIFPSKSE
+721 FDAKWELFPSDSE
-734 LLSAGLFAK
+734 LLSVAVFGKL
-743 IIQNPINTVTIQSAA
+743 IQNPINTVTIQSAA

-763 ANTGDQATAI
+763 ANTGDQATAV
-773 GIEVESRKILMS
+773 GLELESRKVLMS
-785 RETELADFTKTQK
+785 RESEYADFTNKQK
-798 LTAGLNLAYMKTNQS
+798 LTAGVNLAYMKTKQTLS
-813 LDGDKVFNEAGL
+813 GDKVFQESGL
-825 SFDPTYAS
+825 SFDPTYSS

-847 ISFYKDFKEHKNL
+847 ISFYKDFKEHRNI
-860 LLTLTGNYF
+860 LLTLAGNYF

-894 VARTQLTQ
+894 VARAQFTK
-902 QLSLGISA
+902 QLSVGISA

-951 LKISLNYTF
+951 LKISLNYIF

>member
-1 MTRHICIEYLKH
+1 
-13 IMRKF
+13 MRKF
-18 LLTALLSVMSLAAVG
+18 LLTALFSVMSLAAVG

-94 ETVEIDNVVVEEDKV
+94 ETVEIDNITVEQDKV
-109 TTVNVPMGASAAALE
+109 TTVNVPMGASAATLE

-132 RKESEVALLLEQ
+132 RKESEVALLLQQ

-173 VTGISKQEGTGNVF
+173 VTGISKQEGSGTVF

-195 NVTTYNGMPLP
+195 NVTTFNGLPLP
-206 SDNPARKN
+206 SDDPARKN
-214 IDLSIFTTNIVEN
+214 INLGIFNTNIVEN

-234 NSEQYADFA
+234 NPNQYADFA

-249 NSKNTMTDGIISVG
+249 DSKNSMSDGIISV
-263 LSSGVNTITQSQD
+263 SVNSGINTLTQSQD
-276 QFYRTDG
+276 EFFRTDG
-283 PDNFGFYDI
+283 PDNYGFYDI

-311 AADAPAN
+311 SAEAPAN
-318 MGLTIQGGDSFQ
+318 LGLTIQGGDSFQ

-338 VFGVGSHSNKFQY
+338 VFGIGAHSNQFQY
-351 REGISRGGV
+351 REGVSRGGV
-360 EVSSVPNADF
+360 EVSGIPNADF
-370 DYVDYQYSTNTT
+370 DYVNYQYSTNTT

-387 GIKHKD
+387 GIKHKN
-393 LNVNYSGLLLN
+393 LNLNYSGLFLN

-411 ENYGIIDK
+411 ENYGVIDK

-426 GGFIQRAVFTRTN
+426 GGFIQRGVFTRTD
-439 LIINQLHADFEVN
+439 LIINQLHADFEIN
-452 ERINISASG
+452 ERIDIRASG
-461 SYSFLQSSEPNRRQV
+461 SYSFLQSAEPNRRQV
-476 TLVPQFFDE
+476 TLVPQDLDE

-504 YADLYEEEV
+504 YADLYEEEI
-513 ASAIETS
+513 ASAFETS
-520 VKLFKNDEDEFDG
+520 IKLFKNTEDEFDG
-533 TLNVGFSSRNKD
+533 KLDLGFSSRNKE
-545 VDFSAAQFNFRI
+545 VDFSATQFNFRI
-557 NRGAGIVQPIVE
+557 LRGAGIVQPIVE
-569 NIYDVDAYFNQEN
+569 NIYDVDAYFNQDN
-582 LNAGLFRIETFRG
+582 LNAGLFRMETFRG
-595 SADVANAL
+595 SADVTNAL

-613 ILAGYANFTYAFNP
+613 ILAGYANFTYSLNP
-627 KFTMIVGLR
+627 QLTMVVGLR

-670 KYTLS
+670 KYSLS
-675 EDQNFKFAASKTYT
+675 DDQNLKFAASKTYT

-721 FDAKWEIFPSKSE
+721 FDAKWELFPSDSE
-734 LLSAGLFAK
+734 LLSVAVFGKL
-743 IIQNPINTVTIQSAA
+743 IQNPINTVTIQSAA

-763 ANTGDQATAI
+763 ANTGDQATAV
-773 GIEVESRKILMS
+773 GLELESRKVLMS
-785 RETELADFTKTQK
+785 RESEYADFTNEQK
-798 LTAGLNLAYMKTNQS
+798 LTAGVNLAYMKTKQTLS
-813 LDGDKVFNEAGL
+813 GDKVFQESGL
-825 SFDPTYAS
+825 SFDPTYSS

-847 ISFYKDFKEHKNL
+847 ISFYKDFKQHRNI
-860 LLTLTGNYF
+860 LLTLAGNYF

-894 VARTQLTQ
+894 VARAQFTK
-902 QLSLGISA
+902 QLSVGISA

-951 LKISLNYTF
+951 LKISLNYIF

>member
-1 MTRHICIEYLKH
+1 
-13 IMRKF
+13 MRKF
-18 LLTALLSVMSLAAVG
+18 LLTALFSVMSLAAVG

-94 ETVEIDNVVVEEDKV
+94 ETVEIDNITVEQDKV
-109 TTVNVPMGASAAALE
+109 TTVNVPMGASAATLE

-132 RKESEVALLLEQ
+132 RKESEVALLLQQ

-173 VTGISKQEGTGNVF
+173 VTGISKQEGSGTVF

-195 NVTTYNGMPLP
+195 NVTTFNGLPLP
-206 SDNPARKN
+206 SDDPARKN
-214 IDLSIFTTNIVEN
+214 INLGIFNTNIVEN

-234 NSEQYADFA
+234 NPNQYADFA

-249 NSKNTMTDGIISVG
+249 DSKNSMSDGIISV
-263 LSSGVNTITQSQD
+263 SVNSGINTLTQSQD
-276 QFYRTDG
+276 EFFRTDG
-283 PDNFGFYDI
+283 PDNYGFYDI

-311 AADAPAN
+311 SAEAPAN
-318 MGLTIQGGDSFQ
+318 LGLTLQGGDSFQ

-338 VFGVGSHSNKFQY
+338 VFGIGAHSNQFQY
-351 REGISRGGV
+351 REGVSRGGV
-360 EVSSVPNADF
+360 EVSGIPNADF
-370 DYVDYQYSTNTT
+370 DYVNYQYSTNTT

-387 GIKHKD
+387 GIKHKN
-393 LNVNYSGLLLN
+393 LNLNYSGLFLN

-411 ENYGIIDK
+411 ENYGVIDK

-426 GGFIQRAVFTRTN
+426 GGFIQRGVFTRTD
-439 LIINQLHADFEVN
+439 LIINQLHADFEIN
-452 ERINISASG
+452 ERIEIRASG
-461 SYSFLQSSEPNRRQV
+461 SYSFLQSAEPNRRQV
-476 TLVPQFFDE
+476 TLVPQDLDE

-504 YADLYEEEV
+504 YADLYEEEI
-513 ASAIETS
+513 ASAFETS
-520 VKLFKNDEDEFDG
+520 IKLFKNTEDEFDG
-533 TLNVGFSSRNKD
+533 KLDLGFSSRNKE
-545 VDFSAAQFNFRI
+545 VDFSATQFNFRI
-557 NRGAGIVQPIVE
+557 LRGAGIVQPIVE
-569 NIYDVDAYFNQEN
+569 NIYDVDAYFNQDN
-582 LNAGLFRIETFRG
+582 LNAGLFRMETFRG
-595 SADVANAL
+595 SADVTNAL

-613 ILAGYANFTYAFNP
+613 ILAGYANFTYSLNP
-627 KFTMIVGLR
+627 QLTMVVGLR

-659 DVFQLLPALSM
+659 DEFQLLPALSM
-670 KYTLS
+670 KYSLS
-675 EDQNFKFAASKTYT
+675 DDQNLKFAASKTYT

-721 FDAKWEIFPSKSE
+721 FDAKWELFPSDSE
-734 LLSAGLFAK
+734 LLSVGFFGKL
-743 IIQNPINTVTIQSAA
+743 IQNPINTVTIQSAA

-763 ANTGDQATAI
+763 ANTGDQATAL
-773 GIEVESRKILMS
+773 GLELESRKVLMS
-785 RETELADFTKTQK
+785 RESEYADFTNKQK
-798 LTAGLNLAYMKTNQS
+798 LTAGVNLAYMKTKQTLS
-813 LDGDKVFNEAGL
+813 GDKVFQESGL
-825 SFDPTYAS
+825 SFDPTYSS

-847 ISFYKDFKEHKNL
+847 ISFYKDFNEHRSI
-860 LLTLTGNYF
+860 LLTLAGNYF

-894 VARTQLTQ
+894 VARAQFTK
-902 QLSLGISA
+902 QLSVGISA

-951 LKISLNYTF
+951 LKISLNYIF

>member
-1 MTRHICIEYLKH
+1 
-13 IMRKF
+13 MRKF
-18 LLTALLSVMSLAAVG
+18 LLAALFSVMSLAAVG

-81 VGTYTIIYSFVGY
+81 VGNYTIIYSFVGY
-94 ETVEIDNVVVEEDKV
+94 ETVEIDNITVEQDKV
-109 TTVNVPMGASAAALE
+109 TTVNVPMGASAATLE

-132 RKESEVALLLEQ
+132 RKESEVALLLQQ

-173 VTGISKQEGTGNVF
+173 VTGISKQEGSGTVF

-195 NVTTYNGMPLP
+195 NVTTFNGLPLP
-206 SDNPARKN
+206 SDDPARKN
-214 IDLSIFTTNIVEN
+214 INLGIFNTNIVEN

-234 NSEQYADFA
+234 NPNQYADFA

-249 NSKNTMTDGIISVG
+249 DSKNSMSDGIISV
-263 LSSGVNTITQSQD
+263 SVNSGINTLTQSQD
-276 QFYRTDG
+276 EFFRTDG
-283 PDNFGFYDI
+283 PDNYGFYDI

-311 AADAPAN
+311 SAEAPAN
-318 MGLTIQGGDSFQ
+318 LGLTLQGGDSFQ

-338 VFGVGSHSNKFQY
+338 VFGIGAHSNQFQY
-351 REGISRGGV
+351 REGVSRGGV
-360 EVSSVPNADF
+360 EVSGIPNADF
-370 DYVDYQYSTNTT
+370 DYVNYQYSTNTT

-387 GIKHKD
+387 GIKHKN
-393 LNVNYSGLLLN
+393 LNLNYSGLFLN

-411 ENYGIIDK
+411 ENYGVIDK

-426 GGFIQRAVFTRTN
+426 GGFIQRGVFTSTN
-439 LIINQLHADFEVN
+439 LIINQLHADFEIN
-452 ERINISASG
+452 ERIDIRASG
-461 SYSFLQSSEPNRRQV
+461 SYSFLQSAEPNRRQV
-476 TLVPQFFDE
+476 TLVPQDLDE

-504 YADLYEEEV
+504 YADLYEEEI
-513 ASAIETS
+513 ASAFETS
-520 VKLFKNDEDEFDG
+520 IKLFKNTEDEFDG
-533 TLNVGFSSRNKD
+533 KLDLGFSSRNKE
-545 VDFSAAQFNFRI
+545 VDFSATQFNFRI
-557 NRGAGIVQPIVE
+557 LRGAGIVQPIVE
-569 NIYDVDAYFNQEN
+569 NIYDVDAYFNQDN
-582 LNAGLFRIETFRG
+582 LNAGLFRMETFRG
-595 SADVANAL
+595 SADVTNAL

-613 ILAGYANFTYAFNP
+613 ILAGYANFTYALNP
-627 KFTMIVGLR
+627 QLTMVVGLR

-670 KYTLS
+670 KYSLS
-675 EDQNFKFAASKTYT
+675 DDQNLKFAASKTYT

-721 FDAKWEIFPSKSE
+721 FDAKWELFPSDSE
-734 LLSAGLFAK
+734 LLSVAVFGKL
-743 IIQNPINTVTIQSAA
+743 IQNPINTVTIQSAA

-763 ANTGDQATAI
+763 ANTGDQATAL
-773 GIEVESRKILMS
+773 GLEVEARKVLMS
-785 RETELADFTKTQK
+785 RESEYADFTNEQK
-798 LTAGLNLAYMKTNQS
+798 LTTGVNLAYMKTKQTLS
-813 LDGDKVFNEAGL
+813 GDKVFQESGL
-825 SFDPTYAS
+825 SFDPTYSS

-847 ISFYKDFKEHKNL
+847 ISFFKDFKEHRNI
-860 LLTLTGNYF
+860 LLTLAGNYF

-894 VARTQLTQ
+894 VARAQFTK
-902 QLSLGISA
+902 QLSVGISA

-951 LKISLNYTF
+951 LKISLNYIF

>member
-1 MTRHICIEYLKH
+1 
-13 IMRKF
+13 MRKF
-18 LLTALLSVMSLAAVG
+18 LLTALFSVMSLAAVG
-33 QTTGSIVGLLTDK
+33 QTKGSIVGLLTDK

-94 ETVEIDNVVVEEDKV
+94 ETEEIDNITVEQDKV
-109 TTVNVPMGASAAALE
+109 TTVNVPMGASAATLE

-132 RKESEVALLLEQ
+132 RKESEVALLLQQ

-173 VTGISKQEGTGNVF
+173 VTGISKQEGSGTVF

-195 NVTTYNGMPLP
+195 NVTTFNGLPLP
-206 SDNPARKN
+206 SDDPARKN
-214 IDLSIFTTNIVEN
+214 INLGIFNTNIVEN

-234 NSEQYADFA
+234 NPNQYADFA

-249 NSKNTMTDGIISVG
+249 DSKNSMSDGIISV
-263 LSSGVNTITQSQD
+263 SVNSGINTLTQSQD
-276 QFYRTDG
+276 EFFRTDG
-283 PDNFGFYDI
+283 PDNYGFYDI

-311 AADAPAN
+311 SAEAPAN
-318 MGLTIQGGDSFQ
+318 LGLTLQGGDSFQ

-338 VFGVGSHSNKFQY
+338 VFGIGAHSNQFQY
-351 REGISRGGV
+351 REGVSRGGV
-360 EVSSVPNADF
+360 EVSGIPNADF
-370 DYVDYQYSTNTT
+370 DYVNYQYSTNTT

-387 GIKHKD
+387 GIKHKN
-393 LNVNYSGLLLN
+393 LNLNYSGLLLN

-411 ENYGIIDK
+411 ENYGVIDK

-426 GGFIQRAVFTRTN
+426 GGFIQRGVFTRTN
-439 LIINQLHADFEVN
+439 LIINQLHADFEIN
-452 ERINISASG
+452 ERIDIRASG
-461 SYSFLQSSEPNRRQV
+461 SYSFLQSAEPNRRQV
-476 TLVPQFFDE
+476 TLVPQDLDE

-504 YADLYEEEV
+504 YAALYEEEI
-513 ASAIETS
+513 ASAFETS
-520 VKLFKNDEDEFDG
+520 IKLFKNTEDEFDG
-533 TLNVGFSSRNKD
+533 KLDLGFSSRNKE
-545 VDFSAAQFNFRI
+545 VDFSATQFNFRI
-557 NRGAGIVQPIVE
+557 LRGAGIVQPIVE
-569 NIYDVDAYFNQEN
+569 NIYDVDAYFNQDN
-582 LNAGLFRIETFRG
+582 LNAGLFRMETFRG
-595 SADVANAL
+595 SADVINAL

-613 ILAGYANFTYAFNP
+613 ILAGYANFTYALNP
-627 KFTMIVGLR
+627 QFTMVVGLR

-659 DVFQLLPALSM
+659 DLFQLLPALSM
-670 KYTLS
+670 KYSLS
-675 EDQNFKFAASKTYT
+675 DDQNLKFAASKTYT

-721 FDAKWEIFPSKSE
+721 FDAKWELFPSDSE
-734 LLSAGLFAK
+734 LLSVAVFGKL
-743 IIQNPINTVTIQSAA
+743 IQNPINTVTIQSAA

-763 ANTGDQATAI
+763 ANTGDQATAV
-773 GIEVESRKILMS
+773 GLELESRKVLMS
-785 RETELADFTKTQK
+785 RELEYADFTNKQK
-798 LTAGLNLAYMKTNQS
+798 LTAGVNLAYMKTKQTLS
-813 LDGDKVFNEAGL
+813 GDKVFQESGL
-825 SFDPTYAS
+825 SFDPTYSS

-847 ISFYKDFKEHKNL
+847 ISFYKDFKEHRNI
-860 LLTLTGNYF
+860 LLTLAGNYF

-894 VARTQLTQ
+894 VARAQFTK
-902 QLSLGISA
+902 QLSVGISA

-951 LKISLNYTF
+951 LKISLNYIF

>member
-1 MTRHICIEYLKH
+1 
-13 IMRKF
+13 MRKF
-18 LLTALLSVMSLAAVG
+18 LLTALFSVMSLEAVG

-94 ETVEIDNVVVEEDKV
+94 ETVEIDNITVEQDKV
-109 TTVNVPMGASAAALE
+109 TTVNVPMGASAATLE

-132 RKESEVALLLEQ
+132 RKESEVALLLQQ

-173 VTGISKQEGTGNVF
+173 VTGISKQEGSGTVF

-195 NVTTYNGMPLP
+195 NVTTFNGLPLP
-206 SDNPARKN
+206 SDDPARKN
-214 IDLSIFTTNIVEN
+214 INLGIFNTNIVEN

-234 NSEQYADFA
+234 NPNQYADFA

-249 NSKNTMTDGIISVG
+249 DSKNSMSDGIISV
-263 LSSGVNTITQSQD
+263 SVNSGINTLTQSQD
-276 QFYRTDG
+276 EFFRTDG
-283 PDNFGFYDI
+283 PDNYGFYDI

-311 AADAPAN
+311 SAEAPAN
-318 MGLTIQGGDSFQ
+318 LGLTLQGGDSFQ

-338 VFGVGSHSNKFQY
+338 VFGIGAHSNQFQY
-351 REGISRGGV
+351 REGVSRGGV
-360 EVSSVPNADF
+360 EVSGIPNADF
-370 DYVDYQYSTNTT
+370 DYVNYQYSTNTT

-387 GIKHKD
+387 GIKHKN
-393 LNVNYSGLLLN
+393 LNLNYSGLFLN

-411 ENYGIIDK
+411 ENYGVIDK

-426 GGFIQRAVFTRTN
+426 GGFIQRGVFTRTN
-439 LIINQLHADFEVN
+439 LIINQLHADFEIN
-452 ERINISASG
+452 ERIDIRASG
-461 SYSFLQSSEPNRRQV
+461 SYSFLQSAEPNRRQV
-476 TLVPQFFDE
+476 TLVPQDLDE

-504 YADLYEEEV
+504 YADLYEEEI
-513 ASAIETS
+513 ASAFETS
-520 VKLFKNDEDEFDG
+520 IKLFKNTEDEFDG
-533 TLNVGFSSRNKD
+533 KLDLGFSSRNKE
-545 VDFSAAQFNFRI
+545 VDFSATQFNFRI
-557 NRGAGIVQPIVE
+557 LRGAGIVQPIVE
-569 NIYDVDAYFNQEN
+569 NIYDVDAYFNQDN
-582 LNAGLFRIETFRG
+582 LNAGLFRMETFRG
-595 SADVANAL
+595 SGDVTNAL

-613 ILAGYANFTYAFNP
+613 ILAGYANFTYSLNP
-627 KFTMIVGLR
+627 QLTMVVGLR

-670 KYTLS
+670 KYSLS
-675 EDQNFKFAASKTYT
+675 DDQNLKFAASKTYT

-721 FDAKWEIFPSKSE
+721 FDAKWELFPSDSE
-734 LLSAGLFAK
+734 LLSVAVFGKL
-743 IIQNPINTVTIQSAA
+743 IQNPINTETIQSAA

-763 ANTGDQATAI
+763 ANNGDQATAV
-773 GIEVESRKILMS
+773 GLELESRKVLMS
-785 RETELADFTKTQK
+785 RESEYADFTNKQK
-798 LTAGLNLAYMKTNQS
+798 LTAGVNLAYMKTKQTLS
-813 LDGDKVFNEAGL
+813 GDKVFQESGL
-825 SFDPTYAS
+825 SFDPTYSS

-847 ISFYKDFKEHKNL
+847 ISFYKDFKEHRNI
-860 LLTLTGNYF
+860 LLTLAGNYF

-894 VARTQLTQ
+894 VARAQFTK
-902 QLSLGISA
+902 QLSVGISA

-951 LKISLNYTF
+951 LKISLNYIF

>member
-1 MTRHICIEYLKH
+1 
-13 IMRKF
+13 MRKF
-18 LLTALLSVMSLAAVG
+18 LLTALFSVMSLEAVG

-81 VGTYTIIYSFVGY
+81 VGAYTIIYSFVGY
-94 ETVEIDNVVVEEDKV
+94 ETVEIDNITVEQDKV
-109 TTVNVPMGASAAALE
+109 TTVNVPMGASAATLE

-132 RKESEVALLLEQ
+132 RKESEVALLLQQ

-173 VTGISKQEGTGNVF
+173 VTGISKQEGSGTVF

-195 NVTTYNGMPLP
+195 NVTTFNGLPLP
-206 SDNPARKN
+206 SDDPARKN
-214 IDLSIFTTNIVEN
+214 INLGIFNTNIVEN

-234 NSEQYADFA
+234 NPNQYADFA

-249 NSKNTMTDGIISVG
+249 DSKNSMSDGIISV
-263 LSSGVNTITQSQD
+263 SVNSGINTLTQSQD
-276 QFYRTDG
+276 EFFRTDG
-283 PDNFGFYDI
+283 PDNYGFYDI

-311 AADAPAN
+311 SAEAPAN
-318 MGLTIQGGDSFQ
+318 LGLTLQGGDSFQ

-338 VFGVGSHSNKFQY
+338 VFGIGAHSNQFQY
-351 REGISRGGV
+351 REGVSRGGV
-360 EVSSVPNADF
+360 EVSGIPNADF
-370 DYVDYQYSTNTT
+370 DYVNYQYSTNTT

-387 GIKHKD
+387 GIKHKN
-393 LNVNYSGLLLN
+393 LNLNYSGLFLN

-411 ENYGIIDK
+411 ENYGVIDK

-426 GGFIQRAVFTRTN
+426 GGFIQRGVFTRTN
-439 LIINQLHADFEVN
+439 LIINQLHADFEIN
-452 ERINISASG
+452 ERIDIRASG
-461 SYSFLQSSEPNRRQV
+461 SYSFLQSAEPNRRQV
-476 TLVPQFFDE
+476 TLVPQDLDD

-504 YADLYEEEV
+504 YADLYEEEI
-513 ASAIETS
+513 ASAFETS
-520 VKLFKNDEDEFDG
+520 IKLFKNTEDEFDG
-533 TLNVGFSSRNKD
+533 KLDLGFSSRNKE
-545 VDFSAAQFNFRI
+545 VDFSATQFNFRI
-557 NRGAGIVQPIVE
+557 LRGAGIVQPIVE
-569 NIYDVDAYFNQEN
+569 NIYDVDAYFNQDN
-582 LNAGLFRIETFRG
+582 LNAGLFRMETFRG
-595 SADVANAL
+595 SGDVTNAL

-613 ILAGYANFTYAFNP
+613 ILAGYANFTYSLNP
-627 KFTMIVGLR
+627 QLTMVVGLR

-670 KYTLS
+670 KYSLS
-675 EDQNFKFAASKTYT
+675 DDQNLKFAASKTYT

-721 FDAKWEIFPSKSE
+721 FDAKWELFPSDSE
-734 LLSAGLFAK
+734 LLSVAVFGKL
-743 IIQNPINTVTIQSAA
+743 IQNPINTVTIQSAA

-763 ANTGDQATAI
+763 ANTGDQATAV
-773 GIEVESRKILMS
+773 GLELESRKVLMS
-785 RETELADFTKTQK
+785 RESEYADFTNKQK
-798 LTAGLNLAYMKTNQS
+798 LTAGVNLAYMKTKQTLS
-813 LDGDKVFNEAGL
+813 GDKVFQESGL
-825 SFDPTYAS
+825 SFDPTYSS

-847 ISFYKDFKEHKNL
+847 ISFYKDFKEHRNI
-860 LLTLTGNYF
+860 LLTLAGNYF

-894 VARTQLTQ
+894 VARAQFTK
-902 QLSLGISA
+902 QLSVGISA

-951 LKISLNYTF
+951 LKISLNYIF

>member
-1 MTRHICIEYLKH
+1 
-13 IMRKF
+13 MRKF
-18 LLTALLSVMSLAAVG
+18 LLTALFSVMSLAAVG

-94 ETVEIDNVVVEEDKV
+94 ETVEIDNITVEQDKV
-109 TTVNVPMGASAAALE
+109 TTVNVPMGASAATLE

-132 RKESEVALLLEQ
+132 RKESEVALLLQQ

-173 VTGISKQEGTGNVF
+173 VTGISKQEGSGTVF

-195 NVTTYNGMPLP
+195 NVTTFNGLPLP
-206 SDNPARKN
+206 SDDPARKN
-214 IDLSIFTTNIVEN
+214 INLGIFNTNIVEN

-234 NSEQYADFA
+234 NPNQYADFA

-249 NSKNTMTDGIISVG
+249 DSKNSMSDGIISV
-263 LSSGVNTITQSQD
+263 SVNSGINTLTQSQD
-276 QFYRTDG
+276 EFFRTDG
-283 PDNFGFYDI
+283 PDNYGFYDI

-311 AADAPAN
+311 SAEAPAN
-318 MGLTIQGGDSFQ
+318 LGLTLQGGDSFQ

-338 VFGVGSHSNKFQY
+338 VFGIGAHSNQFQY
-351 REGISRGGV
+351 REGVSRGGV
-360 EVSSVPNADF
+360 EVSGIPNADF
-370 DYVDYQYSTNTT
+370 DYVNYQYSTNTT

-387 GIKHKD
+387 GIKHKN
-393 LNVNYSGLLLN
+393 LNLNYSGLFLN

-411 ENYGIIDK
+411 ENYGVIDK

-426 GGFIQRAVFTRTN
+426 GGFIQRGVFTSTN
-439 LIINQLHADFEVN
+439 LIINQLHADFEIN
-452 ERINISASG
+452 ERIDIRASG
-461 SYSFLQSSEPNRRQV
+461 SYSFLQSAEPNRRQV
-476 TLVPQFFDE
+476 TLVPQDLDE

-504 YADLYEEEV
+504 YADLYEEEI
-513 ASAIETS
+513 ASAFETS
-520 VKLFKNDEDEFDG
+520 IKLFKNTEDEFDG
-533 TLNVGFSSRNKD
+533 KLDLGFSSRNKE
-545 VDFSAAQFNFRI
+545 VDFSATQFNFRI
-557 NRGAGIVQPIVE
+557 LRGAGIVQPIVE
-569 NIYDVDAYFNQEN
+569 NIYDVDAYFNQDN
-582 LNAGLFRIETFRG
+582 LNAGLFRMETFRG
-595 SADVANAL
+595 SADVTNAL

-613 ILAGYANFTYAFNP
+613 ILAGYANFTYSLNP
-627 KFTMIVGLR
+627 QLTMVVGLR

-670 KYTLS
+670 KYSLS
-675 EDQNFKFAASKTYT
+675 DDQNLKFAASKTYT

-721 FDAKWEIFPSKSE
+721 FDAKWELFPSDSE
-734 LLSAGLFAK
+734 LLSVGVFGKL
-743 IIQNPINTVTIQSAA
+743 IQNPINTVTIQSAA

-763 ANTGDQATAI
+763 ANTGDQATAV
-773 GIEVESRKILMS
+773 GLELESRKVLMS
-785 RETELADFTKTQK
+785 RESEYADFTNEQK
-798 LTAGLNLAYMKTNQS
+798 LTAGVNLAYMKTKQTLS
-813 LDGDKVFNEAGL
+813 GDKVFQESGL
-825 SFDPTYAS
+825 SFDPTYSS

-847 ISFYKDFKEHKNL
+847 ISFYKDFKEHRNI
-860 LLTLTGNYF
+860 LLTLAGNYF

-894 VARTQLTQ
+894 VARAQFTK
-902 QLSLGISA
+902 QLSVGISA

-951 LKISLNYTF
+951 LKISLNYIF

>member
-1 MTRHICIEYLKH
+1 
-13 IMRKF
+13 MRKF
-18 LLTALLSVMSLAAVG
+18 LLTALFSVMSLEAVG

-94 ETVEIDNVVVEEDKV
+94 ETVEIDNITVEQDKV
-109 TTVNVPMGASAAALE
+109 TTVNVPMGASAATLE
-124 EVVITTTV
+124 EVVITTTI
-132 RKESEVALLLEQ
+132 RKESEVALLLQQ

-173 VTGISKQEGTGNVF
+173 VTGISKQEGSGTVF

-195 NVTTYNGMPLP
+195 NVTTFNGLPLP
-206 SDNPARKN
+206 SDDPARKN
-214 IDLSIFTTNIVEN
+214 INLGIFNTNIVEN

-234 NSEQYADFA
+234 NPNQYADFA

-249 NSKNTMTDGIISVG
+249 DSKNSMSDGIISV
-263 LSSGVNTITQSQD
+263 SVNSGINTLTQSQD
-276 QFYRTDG
+276 EFFRTDG
-283 PDNFGFYDI
+283 PDNYGFYDI

-311 AADAPAN
+311 SAEAPAN
-318 MGLTIQGGDSFQ
+318 LGLTLQGGDSFQ

-338 VFGVGSHSNKFQY
+338 VFGIGAHSNQFQY
-351 REGISRGGV
+351 REGVSRGGV
-360 EVSSVPNADF
+360 EVSGIPNADF
-370 DYVDYQYSTNTT
+370 DYVNYQYSTNTT

-387 GIKHKD
+387 GIKHKN
-393 LNVNYSGLLLN
+393 LNLNYSGLFLN

-411 ENYGIIDK
+411 ENYGVIDK

-426 GGFIQRAVFTRTN
+426 GGFIQRGVFTRTN
-439 LIINQLHADFEVN
+439 LIINQLHADFEIN
-452 ERINISASG
+452 ERIDIRASG
-461 SYSFLQSSEPNRRQV
+461 SYSFLQSAEPNRRQV
-476 TLVPQFFDE
+476 TLVPQDLDE

-504 YADLYEEEV
+504 YADLYEEEI
-513 ASAIETS
+513 ASAFETS
-520 VKLFKNDEDEFDG
+520 IKLFKNTEDEFDG
-533 TLNVGFSSRNKD
+533 KLDLGFSSRNKK
-545 VDFSAAQFNFRI
+545 VDFSATQFNFRI
-557 NRGAGIVQPIVE
+557 LRGAGIVQPIVE
-569 NIYDVDAYFNQEN
+569 NIYDVDAYFSQDN
-582 LNAGLFRIETFRG
+582 LNAGLFRMETFRG
-595 SADVANAL
+595 SADVTNAL

-613 ILAGYANFTYAFNP
+613 ILAGYANFTYSLNP
-627 KFTMIVGLR
+627 QLTMVVGLR

-670 KYTLS
+670 KYSLS
-675 EDQNFKFAASKTYT
+675 DDQNLKFAASKTYT

-721 FDAKWEIFPSKSE
+721 FDAKWELFPSDSE
-734 LLSAGLFAK
+734 LLSVAVFGKL
-743 IIQNPINTVTIQSAA
+743 IQNPINTVTIQSAA

-763 ANTGDQATAI
+763 ANTGDQATAV
-773 GIEVESRKILMS
+773 GLELESRKVLMS
-785 RETELADFTKTQK
+785 RESEYADFTNKQK
-798 LTAGLNLAYMKTNQS
+798 LTAGVNLAYMKTKQTLS
-813 LDGDKVFNEAGL
+813 GDKVFQESGL
-825 SFDPTYAS
+825 SFDPTYSS

-847 ISFYKDFKEHKNL
+847 ISFYKDFKEHRNI
-860 LLTLTGNYF
+860 LLTLAGNYF

-894 VARTQLTQ
+894 VARAQFTK
-902 QLSLGISA
+902 QLSVGISA

-951 LKISLNYTF
+951 LKISLNYIF

>member
-1 MTRHICIEYLKH
+1 
-13 IMRKF
+13 
-18 LLTALLSVMSLAAVG
+18 
-33 QTTGSIVGLLTDK
+33 LLTDK

-60 KGQNTGTT
+60 KEQNTGTT

-94 ETVEIDNVVVEEDKV
+94 ETVEIDNITVEQDKV
-109 TTVNVPMGASAAALE
+109 TTVNVPMGASAATLE

-132 RKESEVALLLEQ
+132 RKESEVALLLQQ

-173 VTGISKQEGTGNVF
+173 VTGISKQEGTGTVF

-195 NVTTYNGMPLP
+195 NVTTFNGLPLP
-206 SDNPARKN
+206 SDDPARKN
-214 IDLSIFTTNIVEN
+214 INLGIFNTNIVEN

-234 NSEQYADFA
+234 NPNQYADFA

-249 NSKNTMTDGIISVG
+249 DSKNSMSDGIISV
-263 LSSGVNTITQSQD
+263 SVNSGINTLTQSQD
-276 QFYRTDG
+276 EFFRTDG
-283 PDNFGFYDI
+283 PDNYGFYDI

-311 AADAPAN
+311 SAEAPAN
-318 MGLTIQGGDSFQ
+318 LGLTLQGGDSFQ

-338 VFGVGSHSNKFQY
+338 VFGIGAHSNQFQY
-351 REGISRGGV
+351 REGVSRGGV
-360 EVSSVPNADF
+360 EVSGIPNADF
-370 DYVDYQYSTNTT
+370 DYVNYQYSTNTT

-387 GIKHKD
+387 GIKHKN
-393 LNVNYSGLLLN
+393 LNLNYSGLFLN

-411 ENYGIIDK
+411 ENYGVIDK

-426 GGFIQRAVFTRTN
+426 GGFIQRGVFTRTD
-439 LIINQLHADFEVN
+439 LIINQLHADFEIN
-452 ERINISASG
+452 ERIEIRASG
-461 SYSFLQSSEPNRRQV
+461 SYSFLQSAEPNRRQV
-476 TLVPQFFDE
+476 TLVPQDLDE

-504 YADLYEEEV
+504 YADLYEEEI
-513 ASAIETS
+513 ASAFETS
-520 VKLFKNDEDEFDG
+520 IKLFKNTEDEFDG
-533 TLNVGFSSRNKD
+533 KLDLGFSSRNKE
-545 VDFSAAQFNFRI
+545 VDFSATQFNFRI
-557 NRGAGIVQPIVE
+557 LRGAGIVQPIVE
-569 NIYDVDAYFNQEN
+569 NIYDVDAYFNQDN
-582 LNAGLFRIETFRG
+582 LNAGLFRMETFRG
-595 SADVANAL
+595 SADVTNAL

-613 ILAGYANFTYAFNP
+613 ILAGYANFTYSLNP
-627 KFTMIVGLR
+627 QLTMVVGLR

-670 KYTLS
+670 KYSLS
-675 EDQNFKFAASKTYT
+675 DDQNLKFAASKTYT

-721 FDAKWEIFPSKSE
+721 FDAKWELFPSDSE
-734 LLSAGLFAK
+734 LLSVGFFGKL
-743 IIQNPINTVTIQSAA
+743 IQNPINTVTIQSAA

-763 ANTGDQATAI
+763 ANTGDQATAL
-773 GIEVESRKILMS
+773 GLELESRKVLMS
-785 RETELADFTKTQK
+785 RESEYADFTNKQK
-798 LTAGLNLAYMKTNQS
+798 LTAGVNLAYMKTKQTLS
-813 LDGDKVFNEAGL
+813 GDKVFQESGL
-825 SFDPTYAS
+825 SFDPTYSS

-847 ISFYKDFKEHKNL
+847 ISFYKDFNEHRSI
-860 LLTLTGNYF
+860 LLTLAGNYF

-894 VARTQLTQ
+894 VARAQFTK
-902 QLSLGISA
+902 QLSVGISA

-951 LKISLNYTF
+951 LKISLNYIF

>member
-1 MTRHICIEYLKH
+1 
-13 IMRKF
+13 MRKF
-18 LLTALLSVMSLAAVG
+18 LLTALFSVMSLEAVG

-94 ETVEIDNVVVEEDKV
+94 ETVEIDNITVEQDKV
-109 TTVNVPMGASAAALE
+109 TTVNVPMGASAATLE

-132 RKESEVALLLEQ
+132 RKESEVALLLQQ

-173 VTGISKQEGTGNVF
+173 VTGISKQEGSGTVF

-195 NVTTYNGMPLP
+195 NVTTFNGLPLP
-206 SDNPARKN
+206 SDDPARKN
-214 IDLSIFTTNIVEN
+214 INLGIFNTNIVEN

-234 NSEQYADFA
+234 NPNQYADFA

-249 NSKNTMTDGIISVG
+249 DSKNSMSDGIISV
-263 LSSGVNTITQSQD
+263 SVNSGINTLTQSQD
-276 QFYRTDG
+276 EFFRTDG
-283 PDNFGFYDI
+283 PDNYGFYDI

-311 AADAPAN
+311 SAEAPAN
-318 MGLTIQGGDSFQ
+318 LGLTLQGGDSFQ

-338 VFGVGSHSNKFQY
+338 VFGIGAHSNQFQY
-351 REGISRGGV
+351 REGVSRGGV
-360 EVSSVPNADF
+360 EVSGIPNADF
-370 DYVDYQYSTNTT
+370 DYVNYQYSTNTT

-387 GIKHKD
+387 GIKHKN
-393 LNVNYSGLLLN
+393 LNLNYSGLFLN

-411 ENYGIIDK
+411 ENYGVIDK

-426 GGFIQRAVFTRTN
+426 GGFIQRGVFTRTN
-439 LIINQLHADFEVN
+439 LIINQLHADFEIN
-452 ERINISASG
+452 ERIDIRASG
-461 SYSFLQSSEPNRRQV
+461 SYSFLQSAEPNRRQV
-476 TLVPQFFDE
+476 TLVPQDLDE

-504 YADLYEEEV
+504 YADLYEEEI
-513 ASAIETS
+513 ASAFETS
-520 VKLFKNDEDEFDG
+520 IKLFKNTEDEFDG
-533 TLNVGFSSRNKD
+533 KLDLGFSSRNKE
-545 VDFSAAQFNFRI
+545 VDFSATQFNFRI
-557 NRGAGIVQPIVE
+557 LRGAGIVQPIVE
-569 NIYDVDAYFNQEN
+569 NIYDVDAYFNQDN
-582 LNAGLFRIETFRG
+582 LNAGLFRMETFRG
-595 SADVANAL
+595 SGDVTNAL

-613 ILAGYANFTYAFNP
+613 ILAGYANFTYSLNP
-627 KFTMIVGLR
+627 QLTMVVGLR

-670 KYTLS
+670 KYSLS
-675 EDQNFKFAASKTYT
+675 DNQNLKFAASKTYT

-721 FDAKWEIFPSKSE
+721 FDAKWELFPSDSE
-734 LLSAGLFAK
+734 LLSVAVFGKL
-743 IIQNPINTVTIQSAA
+743 IQNPINTVTIQSAA

-763 ANTGDQATAI
+763 ANTGDQATAV
-773 GIEVESRKILMS
+773 GLELESRKVLMS
-785 RETELADFTKTQK
+785 RESEYADFTNKQK
-798 LTAGLNLAYMKTNQS
+798 LTAGVNLAYMKTKQTLS
-813 LDGDKVFNEAGL
+813 GDKVFQESGL
-825 SFDPTYAS
+825 SFDPTYSS

-847 ISFYKDFKEHKNL
+847 ISFYKDFKEHRNI
-860 LLTLTGNYF
+860 LLTLAGNYF

-894 VARTQLTQ
+894 VARAQFTK
-902 QLSLGISA
+902 QLSVGISA

-951 LKISLNYTF
+951 LKISLNYIF

>member
-1 MTRHICIEYLKH
+1 
-13 IMRKF
+13 MRKILITTLF
-18 LLTALLSVMSLAAVG
+18 SLMSLISVG

-81 VGTYTIIYSFVGY
+81 VGSYTIVYSFVGY
-94 ETVEIDNVVVEEDKV
+94 ETIEIDNIVVEEDKV
-109 TTVNVPMGASAAALE
+109 TTVNVPMGASAATLE

-173 VTGISKQEGTGNVF
+173 VTGISKQEEGSGNIF

-195 NVTTYNGMPLP
+195 NVTTLNGLPLP
-206 SDNPARKN
+206 SDDPSRKN
-214 IDLSIFTTNIVEN
+214 INLSIFSTDIVEN

-234 NSEQYADFA
+234 NPEQYADFA

-249 NSKNTMTDGIISVG
+249 DSKNAMANGIISVS
-263 LSSGVNTITQSQD
+263 LDSGFNTITQTQD

-292 NYPAFPLNNYNF
+292 NYPAFALNNYNF

-318 MGLTIQGGDSFQ
+318 LGLTIQGGDSFQ
-330 LGDDTKLT
+330 IGEDTKLT
-338 VFGVGSHSNKFQY
+338 VFGVGAHSNQYQY

-370 DYVDYQYSTNTT
+370 DYVNYQYSTNTT

-387 GIKHKD
+387 GIKHKN
-393 LNVNYSGLLLN
+393 LNINYSGLLLN

-411 ENYGIIDK
+411 ENYGVIDK

-439 LIINQLHADFEVN
+439 LIVNQLHADYKVN
-452 ERINISASG
+452 DRININASG
-461 SYSFLQSSEPNRRQV
+461 SYSFLQSAEPNRRQV
-476 TLVPQFFDE
+476 TLVPQDLDE

-504 YADLYEEEV
+504 YADLYEEEI
-513 ASAIETS
+513 ASAFETS
-520 VKLFKNDEDEFDG
+520 IKLFKNEEDEFDG
-533 TLNVGFSSRNKD
+533 NLSLGFSSRNKD
-545 VDFSAAQFNFRI
+545 VDFSATQFNFRI

-569 NIYDVDAYFNQEN
+569 NIYDVDAYFNQDN

-613 ILAGYANFTYAFNP
+613 IMAGYANFSYTFNP

-670 KYTLS
+670 KYTLT

-721 FDAKWEIFPSKSE
+721 IDAKWELFPSNSE
-734 LLSAGLFAK
+734 LLSVGLFAK

-763 ANTGDQATAI
+763 ANTGDQATAL
-773 GIEVESRKILMS
+773 GIEIESRKVLMS
-785 RETELADFTKTQK
+785 RETEYADFTNTQK
-798 LTAGLNLAYMKTNQS
+798 LTAGLNLAYMDTNQD
-813 LDGDKVFNEAGL
+813 LNGEKVFQEAGL
-825 SFDPTYAS
+825 SFDPTYSS

-847 ISFYKDFKEHKNL
+847 ISFYKDFKEHKNVL
-860 LLTLTGNYF
+860 ITLAANYF

-894 VARTQLTQ
+894 VAKSQITK
-902 QLSLGISA
+902 QLSIGLSA

-929 NPIRDRIQETA
+929 NPIRDRIQEQA

>member
-1 MTRHICIEYLKH
+1 
-13 IMRKF
+13 MRKF
-18 LLTALLSVMSLAAVG
+18 LLTALFSIMSLAAVG

-387 GIKHKD
+387 GIKHND

>member
-1 MTRHICIEYLKH
+1 
-13 IMRKF
+13 
-18 LLTALLSVMSLAAVG
+18 MSLAAVG

-94 ETVEIDNVVVEEDKV
+94 ETVEIDNITVEQDKV
-109 TTVNVPMGASAAALE
+109 TTVNVPMGASAATLE

-132 RKESEVALLLEQ
+132 RKESEVALLLQQ

-173 VTGISKQEGTGNVF
+173 VTGISKQEGSGTVF

-195 NVTTYNGMPLP
+195 NVTTFNGLPLP
-206 SDNPARKN
+206 SDDPARKN
-214 IDLSIFTTNIVEN
+214 INLGIFNTNIVEN

-234 NSEQYADFA
+234 NPNQYADFA

-249 NSKNTMTDGIISVG
+249 DSKNSMSDGIISV
-263 LSSGVNTITQSQD
+263 SVNSGINTLTQSQD
-276 QFYRTDG
+276 EFFRTDG
-283 PDNFGFYDI
+283 PDNYGFYDI

-311 AADAPAN
+311 SAEAPAN
-318 MGLTIQGGDSFQ
+318 LGLTLQGGDSFQ

-338 VFGVGSHSNKFQY
+338 VFGIGAHSNQFQY
-351 REGISRGGV
+351 REGVSRGGV
-360 EVSSVPNADF
+360 EVSGIPNADF
-370 DYVDYQYSTNTT
+370 DYVNYQYSTNTT

-387 GIKHKD
+387 GIKHKN
-393 LNVNYSGLLLN
+393 LNLNYSGLFLN

-411 ENYGIIDK
+411 ENYGVIDK

-426 GGFIQRAVFTRTN
+426 GGFIQRGVFTSTN
-439 LIINQLHADFEVN
+439 LIINQLHADFEIN
-452 ERINISASG
+452 ERIDIRASG
-461 SYSFLQSSEPNRRQV
+461 SYSFLQSAEPNRRQV
-476 TLVPQFFDE
+476 TLVPQDLDE

-504 YADLYEEEV
+504 YADLYEEEI
-513 ASAIETS
+513 ASAFETS
-520 VKLFKNDEDEFDG
+520 IKLFKNTEDEFDG
-533 TLNVGFSSRNKD
+533 KLDLGFSSRNKE
-545 VDFSAAQFNFRI
+545 VDFSATQFNFRI
-557 NRGAGIVQPIVE
+557 LRGAGIVQPIVE
-569 NIYDVDAYFNQEN
+569 NIYDVDAYFNQDN
-582 LNAGLFRIETFRG
+582 LNAGLFRMETFRG
-595 SADVANAL
+595 SADVTNAL

-613 ILAGYANFTYAFNP
+613 ILAGYANFTYSLNP
-627 KFTMIVGLR
+627 QLTMVVGLR

-670 KYTLS
+670 KYSLS
-675 EDQNFKFAASKTYT
+675 DDQNLKFAASKTYT

-721 FDAKWEIFPSKSE
+721 FDAKWELFPSDSE
-734 LLSAGLFAK
+734 LLSVAVFGKL
-743 IIQNPINTVTIQSAA
+743 IQNPINTVTIQSAA

-763 ANTGDQATAI
+763 ANTGDQATAV
-773 GIEVESRKILMS
+773 GLELESRKVLMS
-785 RETELADFTKTQK
+785 RESEYADFTNEQK
-798 LTAGLNLAYMKTNQS
+798 LTAGVNLAYMKTKQTLS
-813 LDGDKVFNEAGL
+813 GDKVFQESGL
-825 SFDPTYAS
+825 SFDPTYSS

-847 ISFYKDFKEHKNL
+847 ISFYKDFKQHRNI
-860 LLTLTGNYF
+860 LLTLAGNYF

-894 VARTQLTQ
+894 VARAQFTK
-902 QLSLGISA
+902 QLSVGISA

-951 LKISLNYTF
+951 LKISLNYIF

>member
-1 MTRHICIEYLKH
+1 
-13 IMRKF
+13 MRKF
-18 LLTALLSVMSLAAVG
+18 LLTALFSVMSLAAVG

-94 ETVEIDNVVVEEDKV
+94 ETVEIDNITVEQDKV
-109 TTVNVPMGASAAALE
+109 TTVNVPMGASAATLE

-132 RKESEVALLLEQ
+132 RKESEVALLLQQ

-173 VTGISKQEGTGNVF
+173 VTGISKQEGSGTVF

-195 NVTTYNGMPLP
+195 NVTTFNGLPLP
-206 SDNPARKN
+206 SDDPARKN
-214 IDLSIFTTNIVEN
+214 INLGIFNTNIVEN

-234 NSEQYADFA
+234 NPNQYADFA

-249 NSKNTMTDGIISVG
+249 DSKNSMSDGIISV
-263 LSSGVNTITQSQD
+263 SVNSGINTLTQSQD
-276 QFYRTDG
+276 EFFRTDG
-283 PDNFGFYDI
+283 PDNYGFYDI

-311 AADAPAN
+311 SAEAPAN
-318 MGLTIQGGDSFQ
+318 LGLTLQGGDSFQ

-338 VFGVGSHSNKFQY
+338 VFGIGAHSNQFQY
-351 REGISRGGV
+351 REGVSRGGV
-360 EVSSVPNADF
+360 EVSGIPNADF
-370 DYVDYQYSTNTT
+370 DYVNYQYSTNTT

-387 GIKHKD
+387 GIKHKN
-393 LNVNYSGLLLN
+393 LNLNYSGLFLN

-411 ENYGIIDK
+411 ENYGVIDK

-426 GGFIQRAVFTRTN
+426 GGFIQRGVFTRTN
-439 LIINQLHADFEVN
+439 LIINQLHADFEIN
-452 ERINISASG
+452 ERIDIRASG
-461 SYSFLQSSEPNRRQV
+461 SYSFLQSAEPNRRQV
-476 TLVPQFFDE
+476 TLVPQDLDE

-504 YADLYEEEV
+504 YADLYEEEI
-513 ASAIETS
+513 ASAFETS
-520 VKLFKNDEDEFDG
+520 IKLFKNTEDEFDG
-533 TLNVGFSSRNKD
+533 KLDLGFSSRNKK
-545 VDFSAAQFNFRI
+545 VDFSATQFNFRI
-557 NRGAGIVQPIVE
+557 LRGAGIVQPIVE
-569 NIYDVDAYFNQEN
+569 NIYDVDAYFNQDN
-582 LNAGLFRIETFRG
+582 LNAGLFRMETFRG
-595 SADVANAL
+595 SADVTNAL

-613 ILAGYANFTYAFNP
+613 ILAGYANFTYSLNP
-627 KFTMIVGLR
+627 QLTMVVGLR

-659 DVFQLLPALSM
+659 DLFQLLPALSM
-670 KYTLS
+670 KYSLS
-675 EDQNFKFAASKTYT
+675 DDQNLKFAASKTYT

-721 FDAKWEIFPSKSE
+721 FDAKWELFPSDSE
-734 LLSAGLFAK
+734 LLSVAVFGKL
-743 IIQNPINTVTIQSAA
+743 IQNPINTVTIQSAA

-763 ANTGDQATAI
+763 ANTGDQATAV
-773 GIEVESRKILMS
+773 GLELESRKVLMS
-785 RETELADFTKTQK
+785 RESEYADFTNKQK
-798 LTAGLNLAYMKTNQS
+798 LTAGVNLAYMKTKQTLS
-813 LDGDKVFNEAGL
+813 GDKVFQESGL
-825 SFDPTYAS
+825 SFDPTYSS

-847 ISFYKDFKEHKNL
+847 ISFYKDFKEHRNI
-860 LLTLTGNYF
+860 LLTLAGNYF

-894 VARTQLTQ
+894 VARAQFTK
-902 QLSLGISA
+902 QLSVGISA

-951 LKISLNYTF
+951 LKISLNYIF

>member
-1 MTRHICIEYLKH
+1 
-13 IMRKF
+13 MRKF
-18 LLTALLSVMSLAAVG
+18 LLTALFSVMSLAAVG

-94 ETVEIDNVVVEEDKV
+94 ETVEIDNITVEQDKV
-109 TTVNVPMGASAAALE
+109 TTVNVPMGASAATLE

-132 RKESEVALLLEQ
+132 RKESEVALLLQQ

-173 VTGISKQEGTGNVF
+173 VTGISKQEGSGTVF

-195 NVTTYNGMPLP
+195 NVTTFNGLPLP
-206 SDNPARKN
+206 SDDPARKN
-214 IDLSIFTTNIVEN
+214 INLGIFNTNIVEN

-234 NSEQYADFA
+234 NPNQYADFA

-249 NSKNTMTDGIISVG
+249 DSKNSMSDGIISV
-263 LSSGVNTITQSQD
+263 SVNSGINTLTQSQD
-276 QFYRTDG
+276 EFFRTDG
-283 PDNFGFYDI
+283 PDNYGFYDI

-311 AADAPAN
+311 SAEAPAN
-318 MGLTIQGGDSFQ
+318 LGLTLQGGDSFQ

-338 VFGVGSHSNKFQY
+338 VFGIGAHSNQFQY
-351 REGISRGGV
+351 REGVSRGGV
-360 EVSSVPNADF
+360 EVSGIPNADF
-370 DYVDYQYSTNTT
+370 DYVNYQYSTNTT

-387 GIKHKD
+387 GIKHKN
-393 LNVNYSGLLLN
+393 LNLNYSGLFLN

-411 ENYGIIDK
+411 ENYGVIDK

-426 GGFIQRAVFTRTN
+426 GGFIQRGVFTRTD
-439 LIINQLHADFEVN
+439 LIINQLHADFEIN
-452 ERINISASG
+452 ERIDIRASG
-461 SYSFLQSSEPNRRQV
+461 SYSFLQSAEPNRRQV
-476 TLVPQFFDE
+476 TLVPQDLDE

-504 YADLYEEEV
+504 YADLYEEEI
-513 ASAIETS
+513 ASAFETS
-520 VKLFKNDEDEFDG
+520 IKLFKNTEDEFDG
-533 TLNVGFSSRNKD
+533 KLDLGFSSRNKE
-545 VDFSAAQFNFRI
+545 VDFSATQFNFRI
-557 NRGAGIVQPIVE
+557 LRGAGIVQPIVE
-569 NIYDVDAYFNQEN
+569 NIYDVDAYFNQDN
-582 LNAGLFRIETFRG
+582 LNAGLFRMETFRG
-595 SADVANAL
+595 SADVTNAL

-613 ILAGYANFTYAFNP
+613 ILAGYANFTYSLNP
-627 KFTMIVGLR
+627 QLTMVVGLR

-670 KYTLS
+670 KYSLS
-675 EDQNFKFAASKTYT
+675 DDQNLKFAASKTYT

-721 FDAKWEIFPSKSE
+721 FDAKWELFPSDSE
-734 LLSAGLFAK
+734 LLSVAVFGKL
-743 IIQNPINTVTIQSAA
+743 IQNPINTVTIQSAA

-763 ANTGDQATAI
+763 ANTGDQATAV
-773 GIEVESRKILMS
+773 GLELESRKVLMS
-785 RETELADFTKTQK
+785 RESEYADFTNEQK
-798 LTAGLNLAYMKTNQS
+798 LTAGVNLAYMKTKQTLS
-813 LDGDKVFNEAGL
+813 GDKVFQESGL
-825 SFDPTYAS
+825 SFDPTYSS

-847 ISFYKDFKEHKNL
+847 ISFYKDFKQHRNI
-860 LLTLTGNYF
+860 LLTLAGNYF

-894 VARTQLTQ
+894 VARAQFTK
-902 QLSLGISA
+902 QLSVGISA

-951 LKISLNYTF
+951 LKISLNYIF

>member
-1 MTRHICIEYLKH
+1 
-13 IMRKF
+13 MRKF
-18 LLTALLSVMSLAAVG
+18 LLTALFSIMSLAAVG

-387 GIKHKD
+387 GIKHND

-847 ISFYKDFKEHKNL
+847 ISFYKDFKEHMNL

>member
-1 MTRHICIEYLKH
+1 
-13 IMRKF
+13 MRKF
-18 LLTALLSVMSLAAVG
+18 LLTALFSVMSLEAVG

-94 ETVEIDNVVVEEDKV
+94 ETVEIDNITVEQDKV
-109 TTVNVPMGASAAALE
+109 TTVNVPMGASAATLE

-132 RKESEVALLLEQ
+132 RKESEVALLLQQ

-173 VTGISKQEGTGNVF
+173 VTGISKQEGSGTVF

-195 NVTTYNGMPLP
+195 NVTTFNGLPLP
-206 SDNPARKN
+206 SDDPARKN
-214 IDLSIFTTNIVEN
+214 INLGIFNTNIVEN

-234 NSEQYADFA
+234 NPNQYADFA

-249 NSKNTMTDGIISVG
+249 DSKNSMSDGIISV
-263 LSSGVNTITQSQD
+263 SVNSGINTLTQSQD
-276 QFYRTDG
+276 EFFRTDG
-283 PDNFGFYDI
+283 PDNYGFYDI

-311 AADAPAN
+311 SAEAPAN
-318 MGLTIQGGDSFQ
+318 LGLTLQGGDSFQ

-338 VFGVGSHSNKFQY
+338 VFGIGAHSNQFQY
-351 REGISRGGV
+351 REGVSRGGV
-360 EVSSVPNADF
+360 EVSGIPNADF
-370 DYVDYQYSTNTT
+370 DYVNYQYSTNTT

-387 GIKHKD
+387 GIKHKN
-393 LNVNYSGLLLN
+393 LNLNYSGLFLN

-411 ENYGIIDK
+411 ENYGVIDK

-426 GGFIQRAVFTRTN
+426 GGFIQRGVFTRTN
-439 LIINQLHADFEVN
+439 LIINQLHADFEIN
-452 ERINISASG
+452 ERIDIRASG
-461 SYSFLQSSEPNRRQV
+461 SYSFLQSAEPNRRQV
-476 TLVPQFFDE
+476 TLVPQDLDD

-504 YADLYEEEV
+504 YADLYEEEI
-513 ASAIETS
+513 ASAFETS
-520 VKLFKNDEDEFDG
+520 IKLFKNTEDEFDG
-533 TLNVGFSSRNKD
+533 KLDLGFSSRNKE
-545 VDFSAAQFNFRI
+545 VDFSATQFNFRI
-557 NRGAGIVQPIVE
+557 LRGAGIVQPIVE
-569 NIYDVDAYFNQEN
+569 NIYDVDAYFNQDN
-582 LNAGLFRIETFRG
+582 LNAGLFRMETFRG
-595 SADVANAL
+595 SGDVTNAL

-613 ILAGYANFTYAFNP
+613 ILAGYANFTYSLNP
-627 KFTMIVGLR
+627 QLTMVVGLR

-670 KYTLS
+670 KYSLS
-675 EDQNFKFAASKTYT
+675 DDQNLKFAASKTYT

-721 FDAKWEIFPSKSE
+721 FDAKWELFPSDSE
-734 LLSAGLFAK
+734 LLSVGVFGKL
-743 IIQNPINTVTIQSAA
+743 IQNPINTVTIQSAA

-763 ANTGDQATAI
+763 ANTGDQATAV
-773 GIEVESRKILMS
+773 GLELESRKVLMS
-785 RETELADFTKTQK
+785 RESEYADFTNKQK
-798 LTAGLNLAYMKTNQS
+798 LTAGVNLAYMKTKQTLS
-813 LDGDKVFNEAGL
+813 GDKVFQESGL
-825 SFDPTYAS
+825 SFDPTYSS

-847 ISFYKDFKEHKNL
+847 ISFYKDFKEHRNI
-860 LLTLTGNYF
+860 LLTLAGNYF

-894 VARTQLTQ
+894 VARAQFTK
-902 QLSLGISA
+902 QLSVGISA

-951 LKISLNYTF
+951 LKISLNYIF

>member
-1 MTRHICIEYLKH
+1 
-13 IMRKF
+13 MRKF
-18 LLTALLSVMSLAAVG
+18 LLTALFSVMSLAAVG

-94 ETVEIDNVVVEEDKV
+94 ETVEIDNITVEQDKV
-109 TTVNVPMGASAAALE
+109 TTVNVPMGASAATLE

-132 RKESEVALLLEQ
+132 RKESEVALLLQQ

-173 VTGISKQEGTGNVF
+173 VTGISKQEGSGTVF

-195 NVTTYNGMPLP
+195 NVTTFNGLPLP
-206 SDNPARKN
+206 SDDPARKN
-214 IDLSIFTTNIVEN
+214 INLGIFNTNIVEN

-234 NSEQYADFA
+234 NPNQYADFA

-249 NSKNTMTDGIISVG
+249 DSKNSMTDGIISV
-263 LSSGVNTITQSQD
+263 SVNSGINTLTQSKD
-276 QFYRTDG
+276 EFFRTDG
-283 PDNFGFYDI
+283 PDNYGFYDI

-311 AADAPAN
+311 SAEAPAN
-318 MGLTIQGGDSFQ
+318 LGLTLQGGDSFQ

-338 VFGVGSHSNKFQY
+338 VFGIGAHSNQFQY
-351 REGISRGGV
+351 REGVSRGGV
-360 EVSSVPNADF
+360 EVSGIPNADF
-370 DYVDYQYSTNTT
+370 DYVNYQYSTNTT

-387 GIKHKD
+387 GIKHKN
-393 LNVNYSGLLLN
+393 LNLNYSGLFLN

-411 ENYGIIDK
+411 ENYGVIDK

-426 GGFIQRAVFTRTN
+426 GGFIQRGVFTRTN
-439 LIINQLHADFEVN
+439 LIINQLHADFEIN
-452 ERINISASG
+452 ERIDIRASG
-461 SYSFLQSSEPNRRQV
+461 SYSFLQSAEPNRRQV
-476 TLVPQFFDE
+476 TLVPQDLDE

-504 YADLYEEEV
+504 YADLYEEEN
-513 ASAIETS
+513 ASAFETS
-520 VKLFKNDEDEFDG
+520 IKLFKNTQDEFDG
-533 TLNVGFSSRNKD
+533 KLDLGFSSRNKE
-545 VDFSAAQFNFRI
+545 VDFSATQFNFRI
-557 NRGAGIVQPIVE
+557 LRGAGIVQPIVE
-569 NIYDVDAYFNQEN
+569 NIYDVDAYFSQDN
-582 LNAGLFRIETFRG
+582 LNAGLFRMETFRG
-595 SADVANAL
+595 SADVTNAL

-613 ILAGYANFTYAFNP
+613 ILAGYANFTYSLNP
-627 KFTMIVGLR
+627 QLTMVVGLR

-670 KYTLS
+670 KYSLS
-675 EDQNFKFAASKTYT
+675 DDQNLKFAASKTYT

-721 FDAKWEIFPSKSE
+721 FDAKWELFPSDSE
-734 LLSAGLFAK
+734 LLSVAVFGKL
-743 IIQNPINTVTIQSAA
+743 IQNPINTVTIQSAA

-763 ANTGDQATAI
+763 ANTGDQATAV
-773 GIEVESRKILMS
+773 GLELESRKVLMS
-785 RETELADFTKTQK
+785 RESEYADFTNKQK
-798 LTAGLNLAYMKTNQS
+798 LTAGVNLAYMKTKQTLS
-813 LDGDKVFNEAGL
+813 GDKVFQESGL
-825 SFDPTYAS
+825 SFDPTYSS

-847 ISFYKDFKEHKNL
+847 ISFYKDFKEHRNI
-860 LLTLTGNYF
+860 LLTLAGNYF

-894 VARTQLTQ
+894 VARAQFTK
-902 QLSLGISA
+902 QLSVGISA

-951 LKISLNYTF
+951 LKISLNYIF

>member
-1 MTRHICIEYLKH
+1 
-13 IMRKF
+13 MRKF
-18 LLTALLSVMSLAAVG
+18 LLTALFSVMSLAAVG

-94 ETVEIDNVVVEEDKV
+94 ETVEIDNITVEQDKV
-109 TTVNVPMGASAAALE
+109 TTVNVPMGASAATLE

-132 RKESEVALLLEQ
+132 RKESEVALLLQQ

-173 VTGISKQEGTGNVF
+173 VTGISKQEGSGTVF

-195 NVTTYNGMPLP
+195 NVTTFNGLPLP
-206 SDNPARKN
+206 SDDPARKN
-214 IDLSIFTTNIVEN
+214 INLGIFNTNIVEN

-234 NSEQYADFA
+234 NPNQYADFA

-249 NSKNTMTDGIISVG
+249 DSKNSMSDGIISV
-263 LSSGVNTITQSQD
+263 SVNSGINTLTQSQD
-276 QFYRTDG
+276 EFFRTDG
-283 PDNFGFYDI
+283 PDNYGFYDI

-311 AADAPAN
+311 SAEAPAN
-318 MGLTIQGGDSFQ
+318 LGLTLQGGDSFQ

-338 VFGVGSHSNKFQY
+338 VFGIGAHSNQFQY
-351 REGISRGGV
+351 REGVSRGGV
-360 EVSSVPNADF
+360 EVSGIPNADF
-370 DYVDYQYSTNTT
+370 DYVNYQYSTNTT

-387 GIKHKD
+387 GIKHKN
-393 LNVNYSGLLLN
+393 LNLNYSGLFLN

-411 ENYGIIDK
+411 ENYGVIDK

-426 GGFIQRAVFTRTN
+426 GGFIQRGVFTRTD
-439 LIINQLHADFEVN
+439 LIINQLHADFEIN
-452 ERINISASG
+452 ERIDIRASG
-461 SYSFLQSSEPNRRQV
+461 SYSFLQSAEPNRRQV
-476 TLVPQFFDE
+476 TLVPQDLDE

-504 YADLYEEEV
+504 YADLYEEEI
-513 ASAIETS
+513 ASAFETS
-520 VKLFKNDEDEFDG
+520 IKLFKNTEDEFDG
-533 TLNVGFSSRNKD
+533 KLDLGLSSRHKE
-545 VDFSAAQFNFRI
+545 VDFSATQFNFRI
-557 NRGAGIVQPIVE
+557 LRGAGIVQPIVE
-569 NIYDVDAYFNQEN
+569 NIYDVDAYFNQDN
-582 LNAGLFRIETFRG
+582 LNAGLFRMETFRG
-595 SADVANAL
+595 SVDVTNAL

-613 ILAGYANFTYAFNP
+613 ILAGYANFTYSLNP
-627 KFTMIVGLR
+627 QLTMVVGLR

-670 KYTLS
+670 KYSLS
-675 EDQNFKFAASKTYT
+675 DDENLKFAASKTYT

-721 FDAKWEIFPSKSE
+721 FDAKWELFPSDSE
-734 LLSAGLFAK
+734 LLSVGVFGKL
-743 IIQNPINTVTIQSAA
+743 IQNPINTVTIQSAA

-763 ANTGDQATAI
+763 ANTGDQATAL
-773 GIEVESRKILMS
+773 GLELESRKVLMS
-785 RETELADFTKTQK
+785 RESEYADFTNKQK
-798 LTAGLNLAYMKTNQS
+798 LTAGVNLAYMKTKQTLS
-813 LDGDKVFNEAGL
+813 GDKVFQESGL
-825 SFDPTYAS
+825 SFDPTYSS

-847 ISFYKDFKEHKNL
+847 ISFYKDLKEHRNI
-860 LLTLTGNYF
+860 LLTLAGNYF

-894 VARTQLTQ
+894 VARAQFTK
-902 QLSLGISA
+902 QLSVGISA

-951 LKISLNYTF
+951 LKISLNYIF

>member
-1 MTRHICIEYLKH
+1 
-13 IMRKF
+13 MRKF
-18 LLTALLSVMSLAAVG
+18 LLTALFSVMSLAAVG

-94 ETVEIDNVVVEEDKV
+94 ETVEIDNITVEQDKV
-109 TTVNVPMGASAAALE
+109 TTVNVPMGASAATLE

-132 RKESEVALLLEQ
+132 RKESEVALLLQQ

-173 VTGISKQEGTGNVF
+173 VTGISKQEGSGTVF

-195 NVTTYNGMPLP
+195 NVTTFNGLPLP
-206 SDNPARKN
+206 SDDPARKN
-214 IDLSIFTTNIVEN
+214 INLGIFNTNIVEN

-234 NSEQYADFA
+234 NPNQYADFA

-249 NSKNTMTDGIISVG
+249 DSKNSMSDGIISV
-263 LSSGVNTITQSQD
+263 SVNSGINTLTQSQD
-276 QFYRTDG
+276 EFFRTDG
-283 PDNFGFYDI
+283 PDNYGFYDI

-311 AADAPAN
+311 SAEAPAN
-318 MGLTIQGGDSFQ
+318 LGLTLQGGDSFQ

-338 VFGVGSHSNKFQY
+338 VFGIGAHSNQFQY
-351 REGISRGGV
+351 REGVSRGGV
-360 EVSSVPNADF
+360 EVSGIPNADF
-370 DYVDYQYSTNTT
+370 DYVNYQYSTNTT

-387 GIKHKD
+387 GIKHKN
-393 LNVNYSGLLLN
+393 LNLNYSGLFLN

-411 ENYGIIDK
+411 ENYGVIDK

-426 GGFIQRAVFTRTN
+426 GGFIQRGVFTRTN
-439 LIINQLHADFEVN
+439 LIINQLHADFEIN
-452 ERINISASG
+452 ERIDIRASG
-461 SYSFLQSSEPNRRQV
+461 SYSFLQSAEPNRRQV
-476 TLVPQFFDE
+476 TLVPQDLDE

-504 YADLYEEEV
+504 YADLYEEEI
-513 ASAIETS
+513 ASAFETS
-520 VKLFKNDEDEFDG
+520 IKLFKNTEDEFDG
-533 TLNVGFSSRNKD
+533 KLDLGFSSRNKK
-545 VDFSAAQFNFRI
+545 VDFSATQFNFRI
-557 NRGAGIVQPIVE
+557 LRGAGIVQPIVE
-569 NIYDVDAYFNQEN
+569 NIYDVDAYFSQDN
-582 LNAGLFRIETFRG
+582 LNAGLFRMETFRG
-595 SADVANAL
+595 SADVTNAL

-613 ILAGYANFTYAFNP
+613 ILAGYANFTYSLNP
-627 KFTMIVGLR
+627 QLTMVVGLR

-659 DVFQLLPALSM
+659 DLFQLLPALSM
-670 KYTLS
+670 KYSLS
-675 EDQNFKFAASKTYT
+675 DDQNLKFAASKTYT

-721 FDAKWEIFPSKSE
+721 FDAKWELFPSDSE
-734 LLSAGLFAK
+734 LLSVAVFGKL
-743 IIQNPINTVTIQSAA
+743 IQNPINTVTIQSAA

-763 ANTGDQATAI
+763 ANTGDQATAV
-773 GIEVESRKILMS
+773 GLELESRKVLMS
-785 RETELADFTKTQK
+785 RESEYADFTNKQK
-798 LTAGLNLAYMKTNQS
+798 LTAGVNLAYMKTKQTLS
-813 LDGDKVFNEAGL
+813 GDKVFQESGL
-825 SFDPTYAS
+825 SFDPTYSS

-847 ISFYKDFKEHKNL
+847 ISFYKDFKEHRNI
-860 LLTLTGNYF
+860 LLTLAGNYF

-894 VARTQLTQ
+894 VARAQFTK
-902 QLSLGISA
+902 QLSVGISA

-951 LKISLNYTF
+951 LKISLNYIF